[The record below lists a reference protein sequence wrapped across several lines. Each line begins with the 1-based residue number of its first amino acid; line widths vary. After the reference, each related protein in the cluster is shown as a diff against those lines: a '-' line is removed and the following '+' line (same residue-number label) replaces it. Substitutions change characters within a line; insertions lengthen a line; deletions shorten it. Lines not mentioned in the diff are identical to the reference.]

1 MKEQVYVANIIYAI
15 TYKLCYVKEK
25 NKPGVS
31 KMNQFFTLITL
42 SLFLLGCG
50 GGGGG
55 GGGTE
60 PVAANLAPV
69 VTGDEAI
76 EIIEGVQLTSAYS
89 ASDPEDVAVTLSLT
103 GADAS
108 AMALSAEGNLTFV
121 QVPDFE
127 APADTG
133 ADNVYNVAI
142 VASDSIKET
151 SYAVAITIT
160 NATEGRVVDGPVSG
174 ASVHIDLN
182 GDGIQDENERVVLT
196 DATGNY
202 SLPAPTTLPASIVSI
217 GGTDTHTGKLLEN
230 IALVSEIRSASAPV
244 AITPLTTVL
253 VGIESETDRAAFLV
267 SVGLGSS
274 LDEVLATD
282 GWAAAKSGDADA
294 QAAQRFGQQIATVM
308 QAISSVIGTSA
319 DAGISAF
326 DISKIVAAKIVAVS
340 QSAEGIDLVSV
351 ESMQSIIVGSV
362 TEVVTDGSVDADILA
377 AVATSIASVNN
388 VIADVSLDPT
398 SDSAADIVKS
408 VQDDVQS
415 NIVSLATGEIT
426 PAAFTEAVNVV
437 VDAIAI
443 IVSEAPDGDKPN
455 TGGNILSG
463 RVIDG
468 YISGATIYLDT
479 NFNGIQDNNEAKAT
493 SSDLGSFEFSLTD
506 SQTECLAYVPV
517 RVDVPVGA
525 VDADLGVVTSAFT
538 MVLPPTF
545 GFVESPEQLYVTPLT
560 SVLWDEIEKLLE
572 EGVGS
577 DLTCQ
582 TVKENISSL
591 PSFQESLSTSI
602 SNVVRHYNIPADK
615 IFADYIA
622 DDDEDLSTKAE
633 LIVKGLKKSF
643 SETAELR
650 AKYPQ
655 AGYAEVNYFVFSSMD
670 GDELYPNAWYRE
682 TAYQDGD
689 DTFVDLKKIS
699 DDLETDIRLIYQSE
713 RSGSSSRTNSDL
725 TFGLNKEIESRGGD
739 ASDYSCNYQEQINY
753 TEDAKSYELVNL
765 TSYKVSSNSIDD
777 CAFESFA
784 ASSQTRYVFWGESYS
799 EYESQGSQF
808 TFDYTVAKQQLSDWT
823 DYQANIDNLNPK
835 ALVAYVDSLP
845 KLFCQKGL
853 SQANSVYRSKKY
865 LDGDVSVTINRA
877 NDGSYS
883 ETRKLPDGT
892 QKITNY
898 LASENPTINSC
909 TTIDSDN
916 DGLEDYYDAAPLDPR
931 ISFVSAARDLDG
943 DGVPDSNDPDK
954 DNDGFDNDDD
964 AFPRDSSEWL
974 DNDGDNVGN
983 NTDTDDDGDGVVD
996 SSDEYPL
1003 DPRNFTDTD
1012 GDGVYDMYDAAPN
1025 DSTNSS
1031 AAIFDLDTVTDAG
1044 ISESL
1049 RESGLQTIVFNKFSV
1064 QDTSWLARVVSW
1076 FAAPVIAQGEG
1087 TILSNQTNLVNWDAD
1102 GSEVGDAILT
1112 TDTFFAAEAI
1122 LSPSGNELYYL
1133 TSPTMQAALRDK
1145 QGLDDEWCQ
1154 LYRVDLDKERT
1165 FTCLLEVDDAE
1176 VQPVSKSLVWR
1187 DDYQRK
1193 AMSFRADGT
1202 SVVNTSAGPRML
1214 ALDGTLATFDPS
1226 RQPPSGFARQVDN
1239 IVWLDDDHVG
1249 VTFSI
1254 YPEGGGG
1261 TTSYWSAFNVLSG
1274 DEIDEIE
1281 FSDFR
1286 ITKNGDRFIGTDGAL
1301 SWDGSQF
1308 TIAQGVSNAVIDSYG
1323 NLWQKES
1330 VYGLEMTDAVRDL
1343 TVTLGVEN
1351 SSGPNIYS
1359 ESGTGTRIRYR
1370 DLAFSDNWIA
1380 SKYSLLSK
1388 DTVTSVESV
1397 SYSLLS
1403 SMYIDLPGDL
1413 GSFIK
1418 LDDPDLWYYLR
1429 SGDETADVTLNY
1441 EVVTAAGAA
1450 EQRTFVL
1457 PLEVIQNM
1465 ASIDQTI
1472 YDPSQYANGYEILG
1486 QEGRAES
1493 IAIEIPNP
1501 EAERSS
1507 FCVFNTETEA
1517 QRCAELADFS
1527 SIRTDFEN
1535 IRNSPARFPDSYYV
1549 CPDQSCKAPPGVQNV
1564 IIAGDRVIAYFKD
1577 SSDNHY
1583 YKAEGNL
1590 DAFMSDGDSA
1600 LVFEEVLNGAG
1611 ESEIIGSAN
1620 QVRKSTSST
1629 LSGVSS
1635 QYADKRIVVSFA
1647 NRLNLY
1653 ATLPDLYVVNSNN
1666 EKLPLSRDVAWNSLR
1681 NQATLYLAAS
1691 VSNYA
1696 EVTVL
1701 TDDWLFLRDSVER
1714 YALPDTLKVTV
1725 LPSSSFVL
1733 DDGVEA
1739 IVTDFDP
1746 ASGYGELFT
1755 DLSIT
1760 SNTATIDMVSQPLN
1774 GDNIANLL
1782 ANVPSAKLPM
1792 ASIPIRVIP
1801 TGLGSANVTIE
1812 LYAGNDS
1819 VKDTGERY
1827 AELSFTLNWQAD
1839 GRSALVSVP
1848 AQDVEGLFITNS
1860 GLAVEITI
1868 ENFDEDVIGITT
1880 GGVNYP
1886 SSLDIRFMQVLN
1898 KVNSILP
1905 TNILTNGEYTA
1916 VVTTDL
1922 AIVDQ
1927 DGNALDELIVK
1938 FRIGD

>member
-1 MKEQVYVANIIYAI
+1 M
-15 TYKLCYVKEK
+15 TRLL
-25 NKPGVS
+25 
-31 KMNQFFTLITL
+31 F
-42 SLFLLGCG
+42 SLLFSFLLAGCG
-50 GGGGG
+50 NSG
-55 GGGTE
+55 
-60 PVAANLAPV
+60 NS
-69 VTGDEAI
+69 GDLGVKDSSFTSNQGQVESLDLNSNNEA
-76 EIIEGVQLTSAYS
+76 GSGS
-89 ASDPEDVAVTLSLT
+89 VTL
-103 GADAS
+103 AS
-108 AMALSAEGNLTFV
+108 KANNKSVSNLSVSSKAYGNTDSPQLV
-121 QVPDFE
+121 
-127 APADTG
+127 
-133 ADNVYNVAI
+133 VYGRQLNTTV
-142 VASDSIKET
+142 VASQNGQLVNNKVVG
-151 SYAVAITIT
+151 AVS
-160 NATEGRVVDGPVSG
+160 RSG
-174 ASVHIDLN
+174 YSV
-182 GDGIQDENERVVLT
+182 
-196 DATGNY
+196 A
-202 SLPAPTTLPASIVSI
+202 
-217 GGTDTHTGKLLEN
+217 
-230 IALVSEIRSASAPV
+230 
-244 AITPLTTVL
+244 
-253 VGIESETDRAAFLV
+253 
-267 SVGLGSS
+267 
-274 LDEVLATD
+274 
-282 GWAAAKSGDADA
+282 
-294 QAAQRFGQQIATVM
+294 
-308 QAISSVIGTSA
+308 AISSSGRVYHWRSH
-319 DAGISAF
+319 
-326 DISKIVAAKIVAVS
+326 
-340 QSAEGIDLVSV
+340 EL
-351 ESMQSIIVGSV
+351 
-362 TEVVTDGSVDADILA
+362 
-377 AVATSIASVNN
+377 
-388 VIADVSLDPT
+388 IADVSLGLSEKIDGVSSELDSTTTDALGEFTLASNVAGEKMITAAKEITANDQQKVVT
-398 SDSAADIVKS
+398 SADALAALKIAVGLNPNGDDSFPVSPYQMIAADVNKDGRVNSADALQILK
-408 VQDDVQS
+408 
-415 NIVSLATGEIT
+415 I
-426 PAAFTEAVNVV
+426 AVGLS
-437 VDAIAI
+437 DAIPQEWLF
-443 IVSEAPDGDKPN
+443 VSEAEDFWDETASNGEGKFTLTNKDVSWGSESLGLNSNFLGVLLGDVNGSWSAPENAVELTDNYFASLEQAGIGPAYQWFSLGDSGSDPDGPKTSL
-455 TGGNILSG
+455 TGK
-463 RVIDG
+463 VIDG
-468 YISGATIYLDT
+468 YIQGASVYLDI
-479 NFNGIQDNNEAKAT
+479 NYNGAHDNGEPRVI
-493 SSDLGSFEFSLTD
+493 SVDSGSFELMV
-506 SQTECLAYVPV
+506 TEEQRACLAYAPV
-517 RVDVPVGA
+517 RVDVPEGA
-525 VDADLGVVTSAFT
+525 VDATLGVVTSPFS
-538 MVLPPTF
+538 MVLPPTL
-545 GFVESPEQLYVTPLT
+545 GFVESSEQLNITPLT
-560 SVLWDEIEKLLE
+560 SVLWDEIEELLE
-572 EGVGS
+572 EGLGS

-582 TVKENISSL
+582 TVKGNISSL

-622 DDDEDLSTKAE
+622 EGNSELSTKAE

-643 SETAELR
+643 AETAEFR

-655 AGYAEVNYFVFSSMD
+655 ASYAEVNYFVFSSMD
-670 GDELYPNAWYRE
+670 GGELYPNAWYRE
-682 TAYQDGD
+682 TAYQDGG
-689 DTFVDLKKIS
+689 DTFVELNKIS

-713 RSGSSSRTNSDL
+713 RSGGASSAYSNL
-725 TFGLNKEIESRGGD
+725 AFGLNKEIESRGGD
-739 ASDYSCNYQEQINY
+739 TSDYSCNYQENITH
-753 TEDAKSYELVNL
+753 TEGAKSYELVNL
-765 TSYKVSSNSIDD
+765 TSYRVSSNSIDE
-777 CAFESFA
+777 CAFESFS

-808 TFDYTVAKQQLSDWT
+808 TIDYAVAKQQLSGWT
-823 DYQANIDNLNPK
+823 DYQSTINNLNPQ

-853 SQANSVYRSKKY
+853 AEAKSVYRGKSF
-865 LDGDVSVTINRA
+865 LDGDVKVTIDRA

-892 QKITNY
+892 QQITNY

-909 TTIDSDN
+909 TIIDSDN

-931 ISFVSAARDLDG
+931 ISFVSAARDLDS

-964 AFPRDSSEWL
+964 AFPLDASEWL
-974 DNDGDNVGN
+974 DTDGDNIGN
-983 NTDTDDDGDGVVD
+983 NIDTDDDGDGVAD
-996 SSDEYPL
+996 SSDEYPV
-1003 DPRNFTDTD
+1003 DSRNFTDTD

-1049 RESGLQTIVFNKFSV
+1049 RESGQQTIVFNRFSV

-1112 TDTFFAAEAI
+1112 TDTFFAAEAV

-1133 TSPTMQAALRDK
+1133 TSPTMQGALRDK
-1145 QGLDDEWCQ
+1145 QGLDEEWCQ
-1154 LYRVDLDKERT
+1154 LYRVDLAKERT
-1165 FTCLLEVDDAE
+1165 FSCLLEVNDAE
-1176 VQPVSKSLVWR
+1176 VQPVSQSLVWR

-1202 SVVNTSAGPRML
+1202 SVVNTSAGPRL
-1214 ALDGTLATFDPS
+1214 LTLDGGLVSFDPS
-1226 RQPPSGFARQVDN
+1226 RQPPSGFARQVDS
-1239 IVWLDDDHVG
+1239 IVWLDDEHVG

-1254 YPEGGGG
+1254 FPEGGGG
-1261 TTSYWSAFNVLSG
+1261 TTSYWSAFNVLTG

-1308 TIAQGVSNAVIDSYG
+1308 VIVQGVSNAVVDNYG
-1323 NLWQKES
+1323 NLWEKGG
-1330 VYGLEMTDAVRDL
+1330 VYGLEMTDADRDL
-1343 TVTLGVEN
+1343 TVSLGVAN

-1370 DLAFSDNWIA
+1370 DLAFFGNWVA
-1380 SKYSLLSK
+1380 SKYSRLSK
-1388 DTVTSVESV
+1388 DTVASVEGI
-1397 SYSLLS
+1397 SYSLLQP
-1403 SMYIDLPGDL
+1403 MYVDLPGTL

-1418 LDDPDLWYYLR
+1418 LHDPDLWYYVR
-1429 SGDETADVTLNY
+1429 SGDETSDVTLNY
-1441 EVVTAAGAA
+1441 EVVTAAGET

-1457 PLEVIQNM
+1457 PLETIQNM

-1472 YDPSQYANGYEILG
+1472 YDPSQYNNGYELLEENG
-1486 QEGRAES
+1486 EGIS
-1493 IAIEIPNP
+1493 IEIPNP

-1517 QRCAELADFS
+1517 QRCAELVDFA
-1527 SIRTDFEN
+1527 SIRTDYEN

-1549 CPDQSCKAPPGVQNV
+1549 CPDQSCQAPPGVQNV

-1577 SSDNHY
+1577 SSDNRY

-1590 DAFMSDGDSA
+1590 DAFLSDGDSA
-1600 LVFEEVLNGAG
+1600 LAFEEVLNGAG

-1653 ATLPDLYVVNSNN
+1653 ATLPDLYVVDSAN
-1666 EKLPLSRDVAWNSLR
+1666 EKLPLARDVVWNSLR

-1691 VSNYA
+1691 VSTYA
-1696 EVTVL
+1696 EVTVS
-1701 TDDWLFLRDSVER
+1701 TDDWLFLRNSAER

-1760 SNTATIDMVSQPLN
+1760 SNTATIDMVSQSLD

-1782 ANVPSAKLPM
+1782 ANVSSAKLPM

-1801 TGLGSANVTIE
+1801 SGRGSANVTIE
-1812 LYAGNDS
+1812 LYAGNDA
-1819 VKDTGERY
+1819 VNDKGERY
-1827 AELSFTLNWQAD
+1827 AELSFTLNWRAD
-1839 GRSALVSVP
+1839 SVSALFTVP
-1848 AQDVEGLFITNS
+1848 AQDVDGSFVTSS
-1860 GLAVEITI
+1860 GQLVEITI
-1868 ENFDEDVIGITT
+1868 ENFDEDVIGVTS

-1886 SSLDIRFMQVLN
+1886 RSLDIRFMQVLN
-1898 KVNSILP
+1898 KVNGVLP
-1905 TNILTNGEYTA
+1905 TKILTNGEYTA

-1922 AIVDQ
+1922 AVRDQ
-1927 DGNALDELIVK
+1927 DGNALTQIIVK

>member
-1 MKEQVYVANIIYAI
+1 MKNFLAI
-15 TYKLCYVKEK
+15 FSLT
-25 NKPGVS
+25 
-31 KMNQFFTLITL
+31 
-42 SLFLLGCG
+42 LFLAACG

-60 PVAANLAPV
+60 PVATNLAPT
-69 VTGDEAI
+69 VTGDQAVEVL
-76 EIIEGVQLTSAYS
+76 EGVQLTNAYS
-89 ASDPEDVAVTLSLT
+89 ASDPENAAVTLSLEGT
-103 GADAS
+103 DA
-108 AMALSAEGNLTFV
+108 AAFTLSSGGDLRFI

-127 APADTG
+127 APADG
-133 ADNVYNVAI
+133 GGDNVYNLTI
-142 VASDSIKET
+142 VASDSVNEASFT
-151 SYAVAITIT
+151 VAITVT
-160 NATEGRVVDGPVSG
+160 NATEGRVVDGPVAG

-182 GDGIQDENERVVLT
+182 GDGIQDANESVVLT
-196 DATGNY
+196 DAGGNY
-202 SLPAPTTLPASIVSI
+202 SLPVPATFPASIVSI
-217 GGTDTHTGKLLEN
+217 GGTDTHTGKVFEN

-253 VGIESETDRAAFLV
+253 VGIESEADRAAFLI
-267 SVGLGSS
+267 SLGLGSS
-274 LDEVLATD
+274 LDDVLSAD
-282 GWAAAKSGDADA
+282 GWAAAESGDANA
-294 QAAQRFGQQIATVM
+294 QAVQRISQQIATAM
-308 QAISSVIGTSA
+308 QAISNVIEGSA
-319 DAGISAF
+319 DAGTSAF
-326 DISKIVAAKIVAVS
+326 DISKIVAAKIVAVA
-340 QSAEGIDLVSV
+340 QSAEGIDLASA
-351 ESMQSIIVGSV
+351 ESMQSIFVASV
-362 TEVVTDGSVDADILA
+362 NEVITDGSVDADVLSAI
-377 AVATSIASVNN
+377 ATIIARVNN
-388 VIADVSLDPT
+388 VIADVTIDPT
-398 SDSAADIVKS
+398 SASAADIVKA
-408 VQDDVQS
+408 VQEDVQS
-415 NIVSLATGEIT
+415 KIVSLASGEIT
-426 PAAFTEAVNVV
+426 VAAFVELVNIV
-437 VDAIAI
+437 VDAIA
-443 IVSEAPDGDKPN
+443 VN
-455 TGGNILSG
+455 TGKNLLSG
-463 RVIDG
+463 KVIDG

-479 NFNGIQDNNEAKAT
+479 NFNGIQDNNEAKVI

-506 SQTECLAYVPV
+506 SQKECLAYVPV

-525 VDADLGVVTSAFT
+525 VDADLGTVTSAFS

-545 GFVESPEQLYVTPLT
+545 GFVESSEQLNVTPLT
-560 SVLWDEIEKLLE
+560 SVLWDEIEKLLK

-602 SNVVRHYNIPADK
+602 SNVVRHYNIPANK

-622 DDDEDLSTKAE
+622 NDDEDLSTKAE

-643 SETAELR
+643 AETAELR
-650 AKYPQ
+650 AEYPQ
-655 AGYAEVNYFVFSSMD
+655 ADYAEVNYFVFSSMD

-689 DTFVDLKKIS
+689 VTFVDLKKIS

-713 RSGSSSRTNSDL
+713 RSGSSSRTNPDL

-739 ASDYSCNYQEQINY
+739 ASDYSCNYQEQITY

-765 TSYKVSSNSIDD
+765 TSYNVSSNSIDD

-853 SQANSVYRSKKY
+853 AQANSVYRSKKY
-865 LDGDVSVTINRA
+865 LDGDVSVTITRA

-883 ETRKLPDGT
+883 ETRTLPDGT
-892 QKITNY
+892 QEITNY

-916 DGLEDYYDAAPLDPR
+916 DGLEDYYDAAPLDPQV
-931 ISFVSAARDLDG
+931 SFVSASRDIDG
-943 DGVPDSNDPDK
+943 DGVPDANDPDK
-954 DNDGFDNDDD
+954 DNDGFNNDDD
-964 AFPRDSSEWL
+964 AFPLDASEWL
-974 DNDGDNVGN
+974 DTDGDNIGN
-983 NTDTDDDGDGVVD
+983 NIDTDDDGDGVAD
-996 SSDEYPL
+996 SFDEYPV
-1003 DPRNFTDTD
+1003 DSRNFTDTD

-1049 RESGLQTIVFNKFSV
+1049 RESGQQTIVFNRFSV

-1133 TSPTMQAALRDK
+1133 TSPTIQGSLRDK

-1176 VQPVSKSLVWR
+1176 VQPVSQSLVWR

-1202 SVVNTSAGPRML
+1202 SVVNTSAGPRL
-1214 ALDGTLATFDPS
+1214 LTLDGELVSFDPS

-1249 VTFSI
+1249 VTFSV

-1261 TTSYWSAFNVLSG
+1261 TTSYMSAFNVLSG

-1286 ITKNGDRFIGTDGAL
+1286 IIKNGDRFIGTDGAL

-1308 TIAQGVSNAVIDSYG
+1308 TIAQGVSNGVIDTYG

-1343 TVTLGVEN
+1343 TVSLGVED

-1380 SKYSLLSK
+1380 SKYSMLSK
-1388 DTVTSVESV
+1388 DRVASVEGV
-1397 SYSLLS
+1397 SYSLLQQ
-1403 SMYIDLPGDL
+1403 MYIDLPGTL

-1418 LDDPDLWYYLR
+1418 LSDPDLWYYVR

-1441 EVVTAAGAA
+1441 EVVTAAGET

-1457 PLEVIQNM
+1457 PLETIQNM

-1472 YDPSQYANGYEILG
+1472 YDPSQYNNGYELL
-1486 QEGRAES
+1486 QENGEGIS
-1493 IAIEIPNP
+1493 IEIPNP

-1517 QRCAELADFS
+1517 QRCAELVDFA
-1527 SIRTDFEN
+1527 SIRTDYEN

-1549 CPDQSCKAPPGVQNV
+1549 CPDQSCQAPPGVQNV

-1577 SSDNHY
+1577 SSDNRY
-1583 YKAEGNL
+1583 YKAEGKL
-1590 DAFMSDGDSA
+1590 DAFLSDGDSA
-1600 LVFEEVLNGAG
+1600 LAFEEVLNGAG

-1653 ATLPDLYVVNSNN
+1653 ATLPDLYVVDSAN
-1666 EKLPLSRDVAWNSLR
+1666 EKLPLARDVVWNSLR

-1691 VSNYA
+1691 VSTYA
-1696 EVTVL
+1696 EVTVS
-1701 TDDWLFLRDSVER
+1701 TDDWLFLRNSAER

-1755 DLSIT
+1755 ELSIT
-1760 SNTATIDMVSQPLN
+1760 SNTATIDMVSQSLD

-1782 ANVPSAKLPM
+1782 ANVSSAKLPM

-1801 TGLGSANVTIE
+1801 SGRGSANVTIE

-1827 AELSFTLNWQAD
+1827 AELSFTLNWVAD
-1839 GRSALVSVP
+1839 GLSALFTVP
-1848 AQDVEGLFITNS
+1848 AQDVEGSFITSS
-1860 GLAVEITI
+1860 GQVVEITI
-1868 ENFDEDVIGITT
+1868 ENFDEDVIGVTT

-1886 SSLDIRFMQVLN
+1886 RSLDIRFMQVLN

-1922 AIVDQ
+1922 ALVDQ
-1927 DGNALDELIVK
+1927 DGNALTQLIVK
-1938 FRIGD
+1938 FRIGE

>member
-1 MKEQVYVANIIYAI
+1 MKNFLAI
-15 TYKLCYVKEK
+15 FSLT
-25 NKPGVS
+25 
-31 KMNQFFTLITL
+31 
-42 SLFLLGCG
+42 LFLAACG

-60 PVAANLAPV
+60 PVATNLAPT
-69 VTGDEAI
+69 VTGDQAVEVL
-76 EIIEGVQLTSAYS
+76 EGVQLTNAYS
-89 ASDPEDVAVTLSLT
+89 ASDPENAAVTLSLEGT
-103 GADAS
+103 DA
-108 AMALSAEGNLTFV
+108 AAFTLSSGGDLRFI

-127 APADTG
+127 APADG
-133 ADNVYNVAI
+133 GGDNVYNLTI
-142 VASDSIKET
+142 VASDSVNEASFT
-151 SYAVAITIT
+151 VAITVT
-160 NATEGRVVDGPVSG
+160 NATEGRVVDGPVAG

-182 GDGIQDENERVVLT
+182 GDGIQDANESVVLT
-196 DATGNY
+196 DAGGNY
-202 SLPAPTTLPASIVSI
+202 SLPVPATFPASIVSI
-217 GGTDTHTGKLLEN
+217 GGTDTHTGKVFEN

-253 VGIESETDRAAFLV
+253 VGIESEADRAAFLI
-267 SVGLGSS
+267 SLGLGSS
-274 LDEVLATD
+274 LDDVLSAD
-282 GWAAAKSGDADA
+282 GWAAAESGDANA
-294 QAAQRFGQQIATVM
+294 QAVQRISQQIATAM
-308 QAISSVIGTSA
+308 QAISNVIEGSA
-319 DAGISAF
+319 DAGTSAF
-326 DISKIVAAKIVAVS
+326 DISKIVAAKIVAVA
-340 QSAEGIDLVSV
+340 QSAEGIDLASA
-351 ESMQSIIVGSV
+351 ESMQSIFVASV
-362 TEVVTDGSVDADILA
+362 NEVITDGSVDADVLSAI
-377 AVATSIASVNN
+377 ATIIARVNN
-388 VIADVSLDPT
+388 VIADVTIDPT
-398 SDSAADIVKS
+398 SASAADIVKA
-408 VQDDVQS
+408 VQEDVQS
-415 NIVSLATGEIT
+415 KIVSLASGEIT
-426 PAAFTEAVNVV
+426 VAAFVELVNIV
-437 VDAIAI
+437 VDAIA
-443 IVSEAPDGDKPN
+443 VN
-455 TGGNILSG
+455 TGKNLLSG
-463 RVIDG
+463 KVIDG

-479 NFNGIQDNNEAKAT
+479 NFNGIQDNNEAKVI

-506 SQTECLAYVPV
+506 SQKECLAYVPV

-525 VDADLGVVTSAFT
+525 VDADLGTVTSAFS

-545 GFVESPEQLYVTPLT
+545 GFVESSEQLNVTPLT
-560 SVLWDEIEKLLE
+560 SVLWDEIEKLLK

-602 SNVVRHYNIPADK
+602 SNVVRHYNIPANK

-622 DDDEDLSTKAE
+622 NDDEDLSTKAE

-643 SETAELR
+643 AETAELR
-650 AKYPQ
+650 AEYPQ
-655 AGYAEVNYFVFSSMD
+655 ADYAEVNYFVFSSMD

-689 DTFVDLKKIS
+689 VTFVDLKKIS

-713 RSGSSSRTNSDL
+713 RSGSSSRTNPDL

-739 ASDYSCNYQEQINY
+739 ASDYSCNYQEQITY

-765 TSYKVSSNSIDD
+765 TSYNVSSNSIDD

-853 SQANSVYRSKKY
+853 AQANSVYRSKKY
-865 LDGDVSVTINRA
+865 LDGDVSVTITRA

-883 ETRKLPDGT
+883 ETRTLPDGT
-892 QKITNY
+892 QEITNY

-916 DGLEDYYDAAPLDPR
+916 DGLEDYYDAAPLDPQV
-931 ISFVSAARDLDG
+931 SFVSASRDIDG
-943 DGVPDSNDPDK
+943 DGVPDANDPDK
-954 DNDGFDNDDD
+954 DNDGFNNDDD
-964 AFPRDSSEWL
+964 AFPLDASEWL
-974 DNDGDNVGN
+974 DTDGDNIGN
-983 NTDTDDDGDGVVD
+983 NIDTDDDGDGVAD
-996 SSDEYPL
+996 SFDEYPV
-1003 DPRNFTDTD
+1003 DSRNFTDTD

-1049 RESGLQTIVFNKFSV
+1049 RESGQQTIVFNRFSV

-1133 TSPTMQAALRDK
+1133 TSPTIQGSLRDK

-1176 VQPVSKSLVWR
+1176 VQPVSQSLVWR

-1202 SVVNTSAGPRML
+1202 SVVNTSAGPRL
-1214 ALDGTLATFDPS
+1214 LTLDGELVSFDPS

-1249 VTFSI
+1249 VTFSV

-1261 TTSYWSAFNVLSG
+1261 TTSYMSAFNVLSG

-1286 ITKNGDRFIGTDGAL
+1286 IIKNGDRFIGTDGAL

-1308 TIAQGVSNAVIDSYG
+1308 TIAQGVSNGVIDTYG

-1343 TVTLGVEN
+1343 TVSLGVED

-1380 SKYSLLSK
+1380 SKYSMLSK
-1388 DTVTSVESV
+1388 DRVASVEGV
-1397 SYSLLS
+1397 SYSLLQQ
-1403 SMYIDLPGDL
+1403 MYIDLPGTL

-1418 LDDPDLWYYLR
+1418 LSDPDLWYYVR

-1441 EVVTAAGAA
+1441 EVVTAAGET

-1457 PLEVIQNM
+1457 PLETIQNM

-1472 YDPSQYANGYEILG
+1472 YDPSQYNNGYELL
-1486 QEGRAES
+1486 QENGEGIS
-1493 IAIEIPNP
+1493 IEIPNP

-1517 QRCAELADFS
+1517 QRCAELVDFA
-1527 SIRTDFEN
+1527 SIRTDYEN

-1549 CPDQSCKAPPGVQNV
+1549 CPDQSCQAPPGVQNV

-1577 SSDNHY
+1577 SSDNRY
-1583 YKAEGNL
+1583 YKAEGKL
-1590 DAFMSDGDSA
+1590 DAFLSDGDSA
-1600 LVFEEVLNGAG
+1600 LAFEEVLNGAG

-1653 ATLPDLYVVNSNN
+1653 ATLPDLYVVDSAN
-1666 EKLPLSRDVAWNSLR
+1666 EKLPLARDVVWNSLR

-1691 VSNYA
+1691 VSTYA
-1696 EVTVL
+1696 EVTVS
-1701 TDDWLFLRDSVER
+1701 TDDWLFLRNSAER

-1755 DLSIT
+1755 ELSIT
-1760 SNTATIDMVSQPLN
+1760 SNTATIDMVSQSLD

-1782 ANVPSAKLPM
+1782 ANVSSAKLPM

-1801 TGLGSANVTIE
+1801 SGRGSANVTIE

-1827 AELSFTLNWQAD
+1827 AELSFTLNWVAD
-1839 GRSALVSVP
+1839 GLSAL
-1848 AQDVEGLFITNS
+1848 F
-1860 GLAVEITI
+1860 
-1868 ENFDEDVIGITT
+1868 
-1880 GGVNYP
+1880 
-1886 SSLDIRFMQVLN
+1886 
-1898 KVNSILP
+1898 
-1905 TNILTNGEYTA
+1905 
-1916 VVTTDL
+1916 
-1922 AIVDQ
+1922 
-1927 DGNALDELIVK
+1927 
-1938 FRIGD
+1938 

>member
-1 MKEQVYVANIIYAI
+1 MKNFLAI
-15 TYKLCYVKEK
+15 FSLT
-25 NKPGVS
+25 
-31 KMNQFFTLITL
+31 
-42 SLFLLGCG
+42 LFLAACG

-60 PVAANLAPV
+60 PVATNLAPT
-69 VTGDEAI
+69 VTGDQAVEVL
-76 EIIEGVQLTSAYS
+76 EGVQLTNAYS
-89 ASDPEDVAVTLSLT
+89 ASDPENAAVTLSLEGT
-103 GADAS
+103 DA
-108 AMALSAEGNLTFV
+108 AAFTLSSGGDLRFI

-127 APADTG
+127 APADG
-133 ADNVYNVAI
+133 GGDNVYNLTI
-142 VASDSIKET
+142 VASDSVNEASFT
-151 SYAVAITIT
+151 VAITVT
-160 NATEGRVVDGPVSG
+160 NATEGRVVDGPVAG

-182 GDGIQDENERVVLT
+182 GDGIQDANESVVLT
-196 DATGNY
+196 DAGGNY
-202 SLPAPTTLPASIVSI
+202 SLPVPATFPASIVSI
-217 GGTDTHTGKLLEN
+217 GGTDTHTGKVFEN

-253 VGIESETDRAAFLV
+253 VGIESEADRAAFLI
-267 SVGLGSS
+267 SLGLGSS
-274 LDEVLATD
+274 LDDVLSAD
-282 GWAAAKSGDADA
+282 GWAAAESGDANA
-294 QAAQRFGQQIATVM
+294 QAVQRISQQIATAM
-308 QAISSVIGTSA
+308 QAISNVIEGSA
-319 DAGISAF
+319 DAGTSAF
-326 DISKIVAAKIVAVS
+326 DISKIVAAKIVAVA
-340 QSAEGIDLVSV
+340 QSAEGIDLASA
-351 ESMQSIIVGSV
+351 ESMQSIFVASV
-362 TEVVTDGSVDADILA
+362 NEVITDGSVDADVLSAI
-377 AVATSIASVNN
+377 ATIIARVNN
-388 VIADVSLDPT
+388 VIADVTIDPT
-398 SDSAADIVKS
+398 SASAADIVKA
-408 VQDDVQS
+408 VQEDVQS
-415 NIVSLATGEIT
+415 KIVSLASGEIT
-426 PAAFTEAVNVV
+426 VAAFVELVNIV
-437 VDAIAI
+437 VDAIA
-443 IVSEAPDGDKPN
+443 VN
-455 TGGNILSG
+455 TGKNLLSG
-463 RVIDG
+463 KVIDG

-479 NFNGIQDNNEAKAT
+479 NFNGIQDNNEAKVI

-506 SQTECLAYVPV
+506 SQKECLAYVPV

-525 VDADLGVVTSAFT
+525 VDADLGTVTSAFS

-545 GFVESPEQLYVTPLT
+545 GFVESSEQLNVTPLT
-560 SVLWDEIEKLLE
+560 SVLWDEIEKLLK

-602 SNVVRHYNIPADK
+602 SNVVRHYNIPANK

-622 DDDEDLSTKAE
+622 NDDEDLSTKAE

-643 SETAELR
+643 AETAELR
-650 AKYPQ
+650 AEYPQ
-655 AGYAEVNYFVFSSMD
+655 ADYAEVNYFVFSSMD

-689 DTFVDLKKIS
+689 VTFVDLKKIS

-713 RSGSSSRTNSDL
+713 RSGSSSRTNPDL

-739 ASDYSCNYQEQINY
+739 ASDYSCNYQEQITY

-765 TSYKVSSNSIDD
+765 TSYNVSSNSIDD

-853 SQANSVYRSKKY
+853 AQANSVYRSKKY
-865 LDGDVSVTINRA
+865 LDGDVSVTITRA

-883 ETRKLPDGT
+883 ETRTLPDGT
-892 QKITNY
+892 QEITNY

-916 DGLEDYYDAAPLDPR
+916 DGLEDYYDAAPLDPQV
-931 ISFVSAARDLDG
+931 SFVSASRDIDG
-943 DGVPDSNDPDK
+943 DGVPDANDPDK
-954 DNDGFDNDDD
+954 DNDGFNNDDD
-964 AFPRDSSEWL
+964 AFPLDASEWL
-974 DNDGDNVGN
+974 DTDGDNIGN
-983 NTDTDDDGDGVVD
+983 NIDTDDDGDGVAD
-996 SSDEYPL
+996 SFDEYPV
-1003 DPRNFTDTD
+1003 DSRNFTDTD

-1049 RESGLQTIVFNKFSV
+1049 RESGQQTIVFNRFSV

-1133 TSPTMQAALRDK
+1133 TSPTIQGSLRDK

-1176 VQPVSKSLVWR
+1176 VQPVSQSLVWR

-1202 SVVNTSAGPRML
+1202 SVVNTSAGPRL
-1214 ALDGTLATFDPS
+1214 LTLDGDLVSFDPS

-1249 VTFSI
+1249 VTFSV

-1261 TTSYWSAFNVLSG
+1261 TTSYMSAFNVLSG

-1286 ITKNGDRFIGTDGAL
+1286 IIKNGDRFIGTDGAL

-1308 TIAQGVSNAVIDSYG
+1308 TIAQGVSNGVIDTYG

-1343 TVTLGVEN
+1343 TVSLGVED

-1380 SKYSLLSK
+1380 SKYSMLSK
-1388 DTVTSVESV
+1388 DRVASVEGV
-1397 SYSLLS
+1397 SYSLLQQ
-1403 SMYIDLPGDL
+1403 MYIDLPGTL

-1418 LDDPDLWYYLR
+1418 LSDPDLWYYVR

-1441 EVVTAAGAA
+1441 EVVTAAGET

-1457 PLEVIQNM
+1457 PLETIQNM

-1472 YDPSQYANGYEILG
+1472 YDPSQYNNGYELL
-1486 QEGRAES
+1486 QENGEGIS
-1493 IAIEIPNP
+1493 IEIPNP

-1517 QRCAELADFS
+1517 QRCAELVDFA
-1527 SIRTDFEN
+1527 SIRTDYEN

-1549 CPDQSCKAPPGVQNV
+1549 CPDQSCQAPPGVQNV

-1577 SSDNHY
+1577 SSDNRY
-1583 YKAEGNL
+1583 YKAEGKL
-1590 DAFMSDGDSA
+1590 DAFLSDGDSA
-1600 LVFEEVLNGAG
+1600 LAFEEVLNGAG

-1653 ATLPDLYVVNSNN
+1653 ATLPDLYVVDSAN
-1666 EKLPLSRDVAWNSLR
+1666 EKLPLARDVVWNSLR

-1691 VSNYA
+1691 VSTYA
-1696 EVTVL
+1696 EVTVS
-1701 TDDWLFLRDSVER
+1701 TDDWLFLRNSAER

-1755 DLSIT
+1755 ELSIT
-1760 SNTATIDMVSQPLN
+1760 SNTATIDMVSQSLD

-1782 ANVPSAKLPM
+1782 ANVSSAKLPM

-1801 TGLGSANVTIE
+1801 SGRGSANVTIE

-1827 AELSFTLNWQAD
+1827 AELSFTLNWVAD
-1839 GRSALVSVP
+1839 GLSALFTVP
-1848 AQDVEGLFITNS
+1848 AQDVEGSFITSS
-1860 GLAVEITI
+1860 GQVVEITI
-1868 ENFDEDVIGITT
+1868 ENFDEDVIGVTT

-1886 SSLDIRFMQVLN
+1886 RSLDIRFMQVLN

-1922 AIVDQ
+1922 ALVDQ
-1927 DGNALDELIVK
+1927 DGNALTQLIVK
-1938 FRIGD
+1938 FRIGE

>member
-1 MKEQVYVANIIYAI
+1 M
-15 TYKLCYVKEK
+15 
-25 NKPGVS
+25 
-31 KMNQFFTLITL
+31 
-42 SLFLLGCG
+42 
-50 GGGGG
+50 
-55 GGGTE
+55 
-60 PVAANLAPV
+60 APV

-1600 LVFEEVLNGAG
+1600 LVFEQVLNGAG
-1611 ESEIIGSAN
+1611 ESEIIGSSN
-1620 QVRKSTSST
+1620 QVKKSTNST
-1629 LSGVSS
+1629 LSGVTTK
-1635 QYADKRIVVSFA
+1635 YADKRIVVSFA

>member
-1 MKEQVYVANIIYAI
+1 MLIYYHNYKSWIFKMKNFLAI
-15 TYKLCYVKEK
+15 FSLT
-25 NKPGVS
+25 
-31 KMNQFFTLITL
+31 
-42 SLFLLGCG
+42 LFLAACG

-60 PVAANLAPV
+60 PVATNLAPT
-69 VTGDEAI
+69 VTGDQAVEVL
-76 EIIEGVQLTSAYS
+76 EGVQLTNAYS
-89 ASDPEDVAVTLSLT
+89 ASDPENAAVTLSLEGT
-103 GADAS
+103 DA
-108 AMALSAEGNLTFV
+108 AAFTLSSGGDLRFI

-127 APADTG
+127 APADG
-133 ADNVYNVAI
+133 GGDNVYNLTI
-142 VASDSIKET
+142 VASDSVNEASFT
-151 SYAVAITIT
+151 VAITVT
-160 NATEGRVVDGPVSG
+160 NATEGRVVDGPVAG

-182 GDGIQDENERVVLT
+182 GDGIQDANESVVLT
-196 DATGNY
+196 DAGGNY
-202 SLPAPTTLPASIVSI
+202 SLPVPATFPASIVSI
-217 GGTDTHTGKLLEN
+217 GGTDTHTGKVFEN

-253 VGIESETDRAAFLV
+253 VGIESEADRAAFLI
-267 SVGLGSS
+267 SLGLGSS
-274 LDEVLATD
+274 LDDVLSAD
-282 GWAAAKSGDADA
+282 GWAAAESGDANA
-294 QAAQRFGQQIATVM
+294 QAVQRISQQIATAM
-308 QAISSVIGTSA
+308 QAISNVIEGSA
-319 DAGISAF
+319 DAGTSAF
-326 DISKIVAAKIVAVS
+326 DISKIVAAKIVAVA
-340 QSAEGIDLVSV
+340 QSAEGIDLASA
-351 ESMQSIIVGSV
+351 ESMQSIFVASV
-362 TEVVTDGSVDADILA
+362 NEVITDGSVDADVLSAI
-377 AVATSIASVNN
+377 ATIIARVNN
-388 VIADVSLDPT
+388 VIADVTIDPT
-398 SDSAADIVKS
+398 SASAADIVKA
-408 VQDDVQS
+408 VQEDVQS
-415 NIVSLATGEIT
+415 KIVSLASGEIT
-426 PAAFTEAVNVV
+426 VAAFVELVNIV
-437 VDAIAI
+437 VDAIA
-443 IVSEAPDGDKPN
+443 VN
-455 TGGNILSG
+455 TGKNLLSG
-463 RVIDG
+463 KVIDG

-479 NFNGIQDNNEAKAT
+479 NFNGIQDNNEAKVI

-506 SQTECLAYVPV
+506 SQKECLAYVPV

-525 VDADLGVVTSAFT
+525 VDADLGTVTSAFS

-545 GFVESPEQLYVTPLT
+545 GFVESSEQLNVTPLT
-560 SVLWDEIEKLLE
+560 SVLWDEIEKLLK

-602 SNVVRHYNIPADK
+602 SNVVRHYNIPANK

-622 DDDEDLSTKAE
+622 NDDEDLSTKAE

-643 SETAELR
+643 AETAELR
-650 AKYPQ
+650 AEYPQ
-655 AGYAEVNYFVFSSMD
+655 ADYAEVNYFVFSSMD

-689 DTFVDLKKIS
+689 VTFVDLKKIS

-713 RSGSSSRTNSDL
+713 RSGSSSRTNPDL

-739 ASDYSCNYQEQINY
+739 ASDYSCNYQEQITY

-765 TSYKVSSNSIDD
+765 TSYNVSSNSIDD

-853 SQANSVYRSKKY
+853 AQANSVYRSKKY
-865 LDGDVSVTINRA
+865 LDGDVSVTITRA

-883 ETRKLPDGT
+883 ETRTLPDGT
-892 QKITNY
+892 QEITNY

-916 DGLEDYYDAAPLDPR
+916 DGLEDYYDAAPLDPQV
-931 ISFVSAARDLDG
+931 SFVSASRDIDG
-943 DGVPDSNDPDK
+943 DGVPDANDPDK
-954 DNDGFDNDDD
+954 DNDGFNNDDD
-964 AFPRDSSEWL
+964 AFPLDASEWL
-974 DNDGDNVGN
+974 DTDGDNIGN
-983 NTDTDDDGDGVVD
+983 NIDTDDDGDGVAD
-996 SSDEYPL
+996 SFDEYPV
-1003 DPRNFTDTD
+1003 DSRNFTDTD

-1049 RESGLQTIVFNKFSV
+1049 RESGQQTIVFNRFSV

-1133 TSPTMQAALRDK
+1133 TSPTIQGSLRDK

-1176 VQPVSKSLVWR
+1176 VQPVSQSLVWR

-1202 SVVNTSAGPRML
+1202 SVVNTSAGPRL
-1214 ALDGTLATFDPS
+1214 LTLDGDLVSFDPS

-1249 VTFSI
+1249 VTFSV

-1261 TTSYWSAFNVLSG
+1261 TTSYMSAFNVLSG

-1286 ITKNGDRFIGTDGAL
+1286 IIKNGDRFIGTDGAL

-1308 TIAQGVSNAVIDSYG
+1308 TIAQGVSNGVIDTYG

-1343 TVTLGVEN
+1343 TVSLGVED

-1380 SKYSLLSK
+1380 SKYSMLSK
-1388 DTVTSVESV
+1388 DRVASVEGV
-1397 SYSLLS
+1397 SYSLLQQ
-1403 SMYIDLPGDL
+1403 MYIDLPGTL

-1418 LDDPDLWYYLR
+1418 LSDPDLWYYVR

-1441 EVVTAAGAA
+1441 EVVTAAGET

-1457 PLEVIQNM
+1457 PLETIQNM

-1472 YDPSQYANGYEILG
+1472 YDPSQYNNGYELL
-1486 QEGRAES
+1486 QENGEGIS
-1493 IAIEIPNP
+1493 IEIPNP

-1517 QRCAELADFS
+1517 QRCAELVDFA
-1527 SIRTDFEN
+1527 SIRTDYEN

-1549 CPDQSCKAPPGVQNV
+1549 CPDQSCQAPPGVQNV

-1577 SSDNHY
+1577 SSDNRY
-1583 YKAEGNL
+1583 YKAEGKL
-1590 DAFMSDGDSA
+1590 DAFLSDGDSA
-1600 LVFEEVLNGAG
+1600 LAFEEVLNGAG

-1653 ATLPDLYVVNSNN
+1653 ATLPDLYVVDSAN
-1666 EKLPLSRDVAWNSLR
+1666 EKLPLARDVVWNSLR

-1691 VSNYA
+1691 VSTYA
-1696 EVTVL
+1696 EVTVS
-1701 TDDWLFLRDSVER
+1701 TDDWLFLRNSAER

-1755 DLSIT
+1755 ELSIT
-1760 SNTATIDMVSQPLN
+1760 SNTATIDMVSQSLD

-1782 ANVPSAKLPM
+1782 ANVSSAKLPM

-1801 TGLGSANVTIE
+1801 SGRGSANVTIE

-1827 AELSFTLNWQAD
+1827 AELSFTLNWVAD
-1839 GRSALVSVP
+1839 GLSALFTVP
-1848 AQDVEGLFITNS
+1848 AQDVEGSFITSS
-1860 GLAVEITI
+1860 GQVVEITI
-1868 ENFDEDVIGITT
+1868 ENFDEDVIGVTT

-1886 SSLDIRFMQVLN
+1886 RSLDIRFMQVLN

-1922 AIVDQ
+1922 ALVDQ
-1927 DGNALDELIVK
+1927 DGNALTQLIVK
-1938 FRIGD
+1938 FRIGE

>member
-1 MKEQVYVANIIYAI
+1 MKNFLAI
-15 TYKLCYVKEK
+15 FSLT
-25 NKPGVS
+25 
-31 KMNQFFTLITL
+31 
-42 SLFLLGCG
+42 LFLTAC
-50 GGGGG
+50 GGGG

-60 PVAANLAPV
+60 PVATNLAPT
-69 VTGDEAI
+69 VTGDQAVEVL
-76 EIIEGVQLTSAYS
+76 EGVQLTNAYS
-89 ASDPEDVAVTLSLT
+89 ASDPENAAVTLSLEGT
-103 GADAS
+103 DA
-108 AMALSAEGNLTFV
+108 AAFTLSSEGDLRFI

-127 APADTG
+127 APADG
-133 ADNVYNVAI
+133 GGDNVYNLTV
-142 VASDSIKET
+142 VASDSVNEA
-151 SYAVAITIT
+151 SYTVAITVT
-160 NATEGRVVDGPVSG
+160 NATEGRVVDGPVAG

-182 GDGIQDENERVVLT
+182 GDGIQDANESVVLT
-196 DATGNY
+196 DAGGNY
-202 SLPAPTTLPASIVSI
+202 SLPVPATFPASIVSI
-217 GGTDTHTGKLLEN
+217 GGTDTHTGKVFEN
-230 IALVSEIRSASAPV
+230 IALMSEIRSASAPV

-253 VGIESETDRAAFLV
+253 VGIESEADQAAFLI
-267 SVGLGSS
+267 SLGLGSS
-274 LDEVLATD
+274 LDDVLSAD
-282 GWAAAKSGDADA
+282 GWAAAESGDANA
-294 QAAQRFGQQIATVM
+294 QAVQRISQQIATVM
-308 QAISSVIGTSA
+308 QAISNVIEGSA
-319 DAGISAF
+319 DAGTSAF
-326 DISKIVAAKIVAVS
+326 DISKIVAAKIVAVA
-340 QSAEGIDLVSV
+340 QSAEGIDLASA
-351 ESMQSIIVGSV
+351 ESLQSIFVASV
-362 TEVVTDGSVDADILA
+362 NEVITDGSVDADVLSAI
-377 AVATSIASVNN
+377 ATIIARVNN
-388 VIADVSLDPT
+388 VIADVTIDPT
-398 SDSAADIVKS
+398 SASAADIVKA
-408 VQDDVQS
+408 VQEDVQS
-415 NIVSLATGEIT
+415 KIVSLASGEIT
-426 PAAFTEAVNVV
+426 VAAFVELVNIV
-437 VDAIAI
+437 VDAIAV
-443 IVSEAPDGDKPN
+443 IVAEAPDEDETN
-455 TGGNILSG
+455 TGKNLLSG
-463 RVIDG
+463 KVIDG
-468 YISGATIYLDT
+468 YISGATVYLDT
-479 NFNGIQDNNEAKAT
+479 NFNGIQDNNEAKVI

-506 SQTECLAYVPV
+506 SQKECLAYVPV

-525 VDADLGVVTSAFT
+525 VDADLGTVTSAFS

-545 GFVESPEQLYVTPLT
+545 GFVESSEQLNVTPLT
-560 SVLWDEIEKLLE
+560 SVLWDEIEKLLK

-602 SNVVRHYNIPADK
+602 SNVVRHYNIPAKK

-622 DDDEDLSTKAE
+622 NDDEDLSTKAE

-643 SETAELR
+643 AETAELR
-650 AKYPQ
+650 AEYPQ
-655 AGYAEVNYFVFSSMD
+655 ADYAEVNYFVFSSMD

-689 DTFVDLKKIS
+689 VTFVDLKKIS

-713 RSGSSSRTNSDL
+713 RSGSSSRTNPDL

-739 ASDYSCNYQEQINY
+739 ASDYSCNYQEQITY

-765 TSYKVSSNSIDD
+765 TSYNVSSNSIDD

-853 SQANSVYRSKKY
+853 AQANSVYRSKKY
-865 LDGDVSVTINRA
+865 LDGDVSVTITRA

-883 ETRKLPDGT
+883 ETRKLSDGT
-892 QKITNY
+892 QEITNY

-916 DGLEDYYDAAPLDPR
+916 DGLEDYYDAAPLDPQV
-931 ISFVSAARDLDG
+931 SFVSAGRDIDG
-943 DGVPDSNDPDK
+943 DGVPDANDPDK
-954 DNDGFDNDDD
+954 DNDGFNNDDD
-964 AFPRDSSEWL
+964 AFPLDASEWL
-974 DNDGDNVGN
+974 DTDGDNIGN
-983 NTDTDDDGDGVVD
+983 NIDTDDDGDGVAD
-996 SSDEYPL
+996 SFDEYPV
-1003 DPRNFTDTD
+1003 DSRNFTDTD

-1049 RESGLQTIVFNKFSV
+1049 RESGQQTIVFNRFSV

-1133 TSPTMQAALRDK
+1133 TSPTIQGSLRDK

-1176 VQPVSKSLVWR
+1176 VQPVSQSLVWR

-1202 SVVNTSAGPRML
+1202 SVVNTSAGPRL
-1214 ALDGTLATFDPS
+1214 LTLDGELVSFDPS

-1249 VTFSI
+1249 VTFSV

-1261 TTSYWSAFNVLSG
+1261 TTSYMSAFNVLSG

-1308 TIAQGVSNAVIDSYG
+1308 TIAQGVSNGVIDTYG

-1343 TVTLGVEN
+1343 TVSLGVED

-1359 ESGTGTRIRYR
+1359 ESGTGTGIRYR

-1380 SKYSLLSK
+1380 SKYSMLSK
-1388 DTVTSVESV
+1388 DRVASVEGV
-1397 SYSLLS
+1397 SYSLLQQ
-1403 SMYIDLPGDL
+1403 MYIDLPGTL

-1418 LDDPDLWYYLR
+1418 LADPDLWYYVR

-1441 EVVTAAGAA
+1441 EVVTAAGET

-1457 PLEVIQNM
+1457 PLETIQNM

-1472 YDPSQYANGYEILG
+1472 YDPSQYNNGYELL
-1486 QEGRAES
+1486 QENGEGIS
-1493 IAIEIPNP
+1493 IEIPNP

-1517 QRCAELADFS
+1517 QRCAELVDFA
-1527 SIRTDFEN
+1527 SIRTDYEN

-1549 CPDQSCKAPPGVQNV
+1549 CPDQSCQAPPGVQNV

-1577 SSDNHY
+1577 SSDNRY
-1583 YKAEGNL
+1583 YKAEGKL
-1590 DAFMSDGDSA
+1590 DAFLSDGDSA
-1600 LVFEEVLNGAG
+1600 LAFEEVLNGAG

-1620 QVRKSTSST
+1620 QVRKSPSST

-1653 ATLPDLYVVNSNN
+1653 ATLPDLYVVDSAN
-1666 EKLPLSRDVAWNSLR
+1666 EKLPLARDVVWNSLR

-1691 VSNYA
+1691 VSTYA
-1696 EVTVL
+1696 EVTVS
-1701 TDDWLFLRDSVER
+1701 TDDWLFLRNSAER

-1760 SNTATIDMVSQPLN
+1760 SNTATIDMVSQSLD

-1782 ANVPSAKLPM
+1782 ANVSSAKLPM

-1801 TGLGSANVTIE
+1801 SGRGSANVTIE

-1827 AELSFTLNWQAD
+1827 AELSFTLNWRAD
-1839 GRSALVSVP
+1839 GLSALFTVP
-1848 AQDVEGLFITNS
+1848 AQDVEGSFITSS
-1860 GLAVEITI
+1860 GQVVEITI
-1868 ENFDEDVIGITT
+1868 ENFDEDVIGVTT

-1886 SSLDIRFMQVLN
+1886 RSLDIRFMQVLN

-1922 AIVDQ
+1922 ALVDQ
-1927 DGNALDELIVK
+1927 DGNALTQLIVK
-1938 FRIGD
+1938 FRIGE

>member
-1 MKEQVYVANIIYAI
+1 MLIYYHNYKSWIFKMKNFLAI
-15 TYKLCYVKEK
+15 FSLT
-25 NKPGVS
+25 
-31 KMNQFFTLITL
+31 
-42 SLFLLGCG
+42 LFLAACG

-60 PVAANLAPV
+60 PVATNLAPT
-69 VTGDEAI
+69 VTGDQAVEVL
-76 EIIEGVQLTSAYS
+76 EGVQLTNAYS
-89 ASDPEDVAVTLSLT
+89 ASDPENAAVTLSLEGT
-103 GADAS
+103 DA
-108 AMALSAEGNLTFV
+108 AAFTLSSGGDLRFI

-127 APADTG
+127 APADG
-133 ADNVYNVAI
+133 GGDNVYNLTI
-142 VASDSIKET
+142 VASDSVNEASFT
-151 SYAVAITIT
+151 VAITVT
-160 NATEGRVVDGPVSG
+160 NATEGRVVDGPVAG

-182 GDGIQDENERVVLT
+182 GDGIQDANESVVLT
-196 DATGNY
+196 DAGGNY
-202 SLPAPTTLPASIVSI
+202 SLPVPATFPASIVSI
-217 GGTDTHTGKLLEN
+217 GGTDTHTGKVFEN

-253 VGIESETDRAAFLV
+253 VGIESEADRAAFLI
-267 SVGLGSS
+267 SLGLGSS
-274 LDEVLATD
+274 LDDVLSAD
-282 GWAAAKSGDADA
+282 GWAAAESGDANA
-294 QAAQRFGQQIATVM
+294 QAVQRISQQIATAM
-308 QAISSVIGTSA
+308 QAISNVIEGSA
-319 DAGISAF
+319 DAGTSAF
-326 DISKIVAAKIVAVS
+326 DISKIVAAKIVAVA
-340 QSAEGIDLVSV
+340 QSAEGIDLASA
-351 ESMQSIIVGSV
+351 ESMQSIFVASV
-362 TEVVTDGSVDADILA
+362 NEVITDGSVDADVLSAI
-377 AVATSIASVNN
+377 ATIIARVNN
-388 VIADVSLDPT
+388 VIADVTIDPT
-398 SDSAADIVKS
+398 SASAADIVKA
-408 VQDDVQS
+408 VQEDVQS
-415 NIVSLATGEIT
+415 KIVSLASGEIT
-426 PAAFTEAVNVV
+426 VAAFVELVNIV
-437 VDAIAI
+437 VDAIA
-443 IVSEAPDGDKPN
+443 VN
-455 TGGNILSG
+455 TGKNLLSG
-463 RVIDG
+463 KVIDG

-479 NFNGIQDNNEAKAT
+479 NFNGIQDNNEAKVI

-506 SQTECLAYVPV
+506 SQKECLAYVPV

-525 VDADLGVVTSAFT
+525 VDADLGTVTSAFS

-545 GFVESPEQLYVTPLT
+545 GFVESSEQLNVTPLT
-560 SVLWDEIEKLLE
+560 SVLWDEIEKLLK

-602 SNVVRHYNIPADK
+602 SNVVRHYNIPANK

-622 DDDEDLSTKAE
+622 NDDEDLSTKAE

-643 SETAELR
+643 AETAELR
-650 AKYPQ
+650 AEYPQ
-655 AGYAEVNYFVFSSMD
+655 ADYAEVNYFVFSSMD

-689 DTFVDLKKIS
+689 VTFVDLKKIS

-713 RSGSSSRTNSDL
+713 RSGSSSRTNPDL

-739 ASDYSCNYQEQINY
+739 ASDYSCNYQEQITY

-765 TSYKVSSNSIDD
+765 TSYNVSSNSIDD

-853 SQANSVYRSKKY
+853 AQANSVYRSKKY
-865 LDGDVSVTINRA
+865 LDGDVSVTITRA

-883 ETRKLPDGT
+883 ETRTLPDGT
-892 QKITNY
+892 QEITNY

-916 DGLEDYYDAAPLDPR
+916 DGLEDYYDAAPLDPQV
-931 ISFVSAARDLDG
+931 SFVSASRDIDG
-943 DGVPDSNDPDK
+943 DGVPDANDPDK
-954 DNDGFDNDDD
+954 DNDGFNNDDD
-964 AFPRDSSEWL
+964 AFPLDASEWL
-974 DNDGDNVGN
+974 DTDGDNIGN
-983 NTDTDDDGDGVVD
+983 NIDTDDDGDGVAD
-996 SSDEYPL
+996 SFDEYPV
-1003 DPRNFTDTD
+1003 DSRNFTDTD

-1049 RESGLQTIVFNKFSV
+1049 RESGQQTIVFNRFSV

-1133 TSPTMQAALRDK
+1133 TSPTIQGSLRDK

-1176 VQPVSKSLVWR
+1176 VQPVSQSLVWR

-1202 SVVNTSAGPRML
+1202 SVVNTSAGPRL
-1214 ALDGTLATFDPS
+1214 LTLDGELVSFDPS

-1249 VTFSI
+1249 VTFSV

-1261 TTSYWSAFNVLSG
+1261 TTSYMSAFNVLSG

-1286 ITKNGDRFIGTDGAL
+1286 IIKNGDRFIGTDGAL

-1308 TIAQGVSNAVIDSYG
+1308 TIAQGVSNGVIDTYG

-1343 TVTLGVEN
+1343 TVSLGVED

-1380 SKYSLLSK
+1380 SKYSMLSK
-1388 DTVTSVESV
+1388 DRVASVEGV
-1397 SYSLLS
+1397 SYSLLQQ
-1403 SMYIDLPGDL
+1403 MYIDLPGTL

-1418 LDDPDLWYYLR
+1418 LSDPDLWYYVR

-1441 EVVTAAGAA
+1441 EVVTAAGET

-1457 PLEVIQNM
+1457 PLETIQNM

-1472 YDPSQYANGYEILG
+1472 YDPSQYNNGYELL
-1486 QEGRAES
+1486 QENGEGIS
-1493 IAIEIPNP
+1493 IEIPNP

-1517 QRCAELADFS
+1517 QRCAELVDFA
-1527 SIRTDFEN
+1527 SIRTDYEN

-1549 CPDQSCKAPPGVQNV
+1549 CPDQSCQAPPGVQNV

-1577 SSDNHY
+1577 SSDNRY
-1583 YKAEGNL
+1583 YKAEGKL
-1590 DAFMSDGDSA
+1590 DAFLSDGDSA
-1600 LVFEEVLNGAG
+1600 LAFEEVLNGAG

-1653 ATLPDLYVVNSNN
+1653 ATLPDLYVVDSAN
-1666 EKLPLSRDVAWNSLR
+1666 EKLPLARDVVWNSLR

-1691 VSNYA
+1691 VSTYA
-1696 EVTVL
+1696 EVTVS
-1701 TDDWLFLRDSVER
+1701 TDDWLFLRNSAER

-1755 DLSIT
+1755 ELSIT
-1760 SNTATIDMVSQPLN
+1760 SNTATIDMVSQSLD

-1782 ANVPSAKLPM
+1782 ANVSSAKLPM

-1801 TGLGSANVTIE
+1801 SGRGSANVTIE

-1827 AELSFTLNWQAD
+1827 AELSFTLNWVAD
-1839 GRSALVSVP
+1839 GLSALFTVP
-1848 AQDVEGLFITNS
+1848 AQDVEGSFITSS
-1860 GLAVEITI
+1860 GQVVEITI
-1868 ENFDEDVIGITT
+1868 ENFDEDVIGVTT

-1886 SSLDIRFMQVLN
+1886 RSLDIRFMQVLN

-1922 AIVDQ
+1922 ALVDQ
-1927 DGNALDELIVK
+1927 DGNALTQLIVK
-1938 FRIGD
+1938 FRIGE

>member
-1 MKEQVYVANIIYAI
+1 MLICDHNYKSWIFKMKNFLAI
-15 TYKLCYVKEK
+15 FSLT
-25 NKPGVS
+25 
-31 KMNQFFTLITL
+31 
-42 SLFLLGCG
+42 LFLAACG

-60 PVAANLAPV
+60 PVATNLAPT
-69 VTGDEAI
+69 VTGDQAVEVL
-76 EIIEGVQLTSAYS
+76 EGVQLTNAYS
-89 ASDPEDVAVTLSLT
+89 ASDPENAAVTLSLEGT
-103 GADAS
+103 DA
-108 AMALSAEGNLTFV
+108 AAFTLSSGGDLRFI

-127 APADTG
+127 APADG
-133 ADNVYNVAI
+133 GGDNVYNLTI
-142 VASDSIKET
+142 VASDSVNEASFT
-151 SYAVAITIT
+151 VAITVT
-160 NATEGRVVDGPVSG
+160 NATEGRVVDGPVAG

-182 GDGIQDENERVVLT
+182 GDGIQDANESVVLT
-196 DATGNY
+196 DAGGNY
-202 SLPAPTTLPASIVSI
+202 SLPVPATFPASIVSI
-217 GGTDTHTGKLLEN
+217 GGTDTHTGKVFEN

-253 VGIESETDRAAFLV
+253 VGIESEADRAAFLI
-267 SVGLGSS
+267 SLGLGSS
-274 LDEVLATD
+274 LDDVLSAD
-282 GWAAAKSGDADA
+282 GWAAAESGDANA
-294 QAAQRFGQQIATVM
+294 QAVQRISQQIATAM
-308 QAISSVIGTSA
+308 QAISNVIEGSA
-319 DAGISAF
+319 DAGTSAF
-326 DISKIVAAKIVAVS
+326 DISKIVAAKIVAVA
-340 QSAEGIDLVSV
+340 QSAEGIDLASA
-351 ESMQSIIVGSV
+351 ESMQSIFVASV
-362 TEVVTDGSVDADILA
+362 NEVITDGSVDADVLSAI
-377 AVATSIASVNN
+377 ATIIARVNN
-388 VIADVSLDPT
+388 VIADVTIDPT
-398 SDSAADIVKS
+398 SASAADIVKA
-408 VQDDVQS
+408 VQEDVQS
-415 NIVSLATGEIT
+415 KIVSLASGEIT
-426 PAAFTEAVNVV
+426 VAAFVELVNIV
-437 VDAIAI
+437 VDAIA
-443 IVSEAPDGDKPN
+443 VN
-455 TGGNILSG
+455 TGKNLLSG
-463 RVIDG
+463 KVIDG

-479 NFNGIQDNNEAKAT
+479 NFNGIQDNNEAKVI

-506 SQTECLAYVPV
+506 SQKECLAYVPV

-525 VDADLGVVTSAFT
+525 VDADLGTVTSAFS

-545 GFVESPEQLYVTPLT
+545 GFVESSEQLNVTPLT
-560 SVLWDEIEKLLE
+560 SVLWDEIEKLLK

-602 SNVVRHYNIPADK
+602 SNVVRHYNIPANK

-622 DDDEDLSTKAE
+622 NDDEDLSTKAE

-643 SETAELR
+643 AETAELR
-650 AKYPQ
+650 AEYPQ
-655 AGYAEVNYFVFSSMD
+655 ADYAEVNYFVFSSMD

-689 DTFVDLKKIS
+689 VTFVDLKKIS

-713 RSGSSSRTNSDL
+713 RSGSSSRTNPDL

-739 ASDYSCNYQEQINY
+739 ASDYSCNYQEQITY

-765 TSYKVSSNSIDD
+765 TSYNVSSNSIDD

-853 SQANSVYRSKKY
+853 AQANSVYRSKKY
-865 LDGDVSVTINRA
+865 LDGDVSVTITRA

-883 ETRKLPDGT
+883 ETRTLPDGT
-892 QKITNY
+892 QEITNY

-916 DGLEDYYDAAPLDPR
+916 DGLEDYYDAAPLDPQV
-931 ISFVSAARDLDG
+931 SFVSASRDIDG
-943 DGVPDSNDPDK
+943 DGVPDANDPDK
-954 DNDGFDNDDD
+954 DNDGFNNDDD
-964 AFPRDSSEWL
+964 AFPLDASEWL
-974 DNDGDNVGN
+974 DTDGDNIGN
-983 NTDTDDDGDGVVD
+983 NIDTDDDGDGVAD
-996 SSDEYPL
+996 SFDEYPV
-1003 DPRNFTDTD
+1003 DSRNFTDTD

-1049 RESGLQTIVFNKFSV
+1049 RESGQQTIVFNRFSV

-1133 TSPTMQAALRDK
+1133 TSPTIQGSLRDK

-1176 VQPVSKSLVWR
+1176 VQPVSQSLVWR

-1202 SVVNTSAGPRML
+1202 SVVNTSAGPRL
-1214 ALDGTLATFDPS
+1214 LTLDGELVSFDPS

-1249 VTFSI
+1249 VTFSV

-1261 TTSYWSAFNVLSG
+1261 TTSYMSAFNVLSG

-1286 ITKNGDRFIGTDGAL
+1286 IIKNGDRFIGTDGAL

-1308 TIAQGVSNAVIDSYG
+1308 TIAQGVSNGVIDTYG

-1343 TVTLGVEN
+1343 TVSLGVED

-1380 SKYSLLSK
+1380 SKYSMLSK
-1388 DTVTSVESV
+1388 DRVASVEGV
-1397 SYSLLS
+1397 SYSLLQQ
-1403 SMYIDLPGDL
+1403 MYIDLPGTL

-1418 LDDPDLWYYLR
+1418 LSDPDLWYYVR

-1441 EVVTAAGAA
+1441 EVVTAAGET

-1457 PLEVIQNM
+1457 PLETIQNM

-1472 YDPSQYANGYEILG
+1472 YDPSQYNNGYELL
-1486 QEGRAES
+1486 QENGEGIS
-1493 IAIEIPNP
+1493 IEIPNP

-1517 QRCAELADFS
+1517 QRCAELVDFA
-1527 SIRTDFEN
+1527 SIRTDYEN

-1549 CPDQSCKAPPGVQNV
+1549 CPDQSCQAPPGVQNV

-1577 SSDNHY
+1577 SSDNRY
-1583 YKAEGNL
+1583 YKAEGKL
-1590 DAFMSDGDSA
+1590 DAFLSDGDSA
-1600 LVFEEVLNGAG
+1600 LAFEEVLNGAG

-1653 ATLPDLYVVNSNN
+1653 ATLPDLYVVDSAN
-1666 EKLPLSRDVAWNSLR
+1666 EKLPLARDVVWNSLR

-1691 VSNYA
+1691 VSTYA
-1696 EVTVL
+1696 EVTVS
-1701 TDDWLFLRDSVER
+1701 TDDWLFLRNSAER

-1760 SNTATIDMVSQPLN
+1760 SNTATIDMVSQSLD

-1782 ANVPSAKLPM
+1782 ANVSSAKLPM

-1801 TGLGSANVTIE
+1801 SGRGSANVTIE

-1827 AELSFTLNWQAD
+1827 AELSFTLNWVAD
-1839 GRSALVSVP
+1839 GLSALFTVP
-1848 AQDVEGLFITNS
+1848 AQDVEGSFITSS
-1860 GLAVEITI
+1860 GQVVEITI
-1868 ENFDEDVIGITT
+1868 ENFDEDVIGVTT

-1886 SSLDIRFMQVLN
+1886 RSLDIRFMQVLN

-1922 AIVDQ
+1922 ALVDQ
-1927 DGNALDELIVK
+1927 DGNALTQLIVK
-1938 FRIGD
+1938 FRIGE

>member
-1 MKEQVYVANIIYAI
+1 MKNFLAI
-15 TYKLCYVKEK
+15 L
-25 NKPGVS
+25 S
-31 KMNQFFTLITL
+31 LTLIL
-42 SLFLLGCG
+42 AACGGG

-60 PVAANLAPV
+60 PVATNLAPT
-69 VTGDEAI
+69 VTGDQAVEVL
-76 EIIEGVQLTSAYS
+76 EGVQLTNAYS
-89 ASDPEDVAVTLSLT
+89 ASDPENAAVTLSLEGT
-103 GADAS
+103 DA
-108 AMALSAEGNLTFV
+108 AAFTLSSEGDLRFI

-127 APADTG
+127 APADGG
-133 ADNVYNVAI
+133 ADNVYNLTI
-142 VASDSIKET
+142 VASDSVKET
-151 SYAVAITIT
+151 SYTVAITVT
-160 NATEGRVVDGPVSG
+160 NATEGRVVDGPVAG

-182 GDGIQDENERVVLT
+182 GDGIQDANESVVLT
-196 DATGNY
+196 DAEGNY
-202 SLPAPTTLPASIVSI
+202 SLPVPETFPASIVSI
-217 GGTDTHTGKLLEN
+217 GGTDTQTGKVLEN
-230 IALVSEIRSASAPV
+230 TALVSEIRSASAPV

-253 VGIESETDRAAFLV
+253 VGIESEADQAAFLI
-267 SVGLGSS
+267 SLGLGSS
-274 LDEVLATD
+274 LDDVLSAD
-282 GWAAAKSGDADA
+282 GWAAAESGDANA
-294 QAAQRFGQQIATVM
+294 QAAQRISQQIATAM
-308 QAISSVIGTSA
+308 QAISNVIKGSA
-319 DAGISAF
+319 DAGTSAF
-326 DISKIVAAKIVAVS
+326 DISKIVAAKIVAVA
-340 QSAEGIDLVSV
+340 QSAEGIDLASA
-351 ESMQSIIVGSV
+351 ESMQSIIVASV
-362 TEVVTDGSVDADILA
+362 NEVITDGSVDADVLSAI
-377 AVATSIASVNN
+377 ATSIARVNN
-388 VIADVSLDPT
+388 VIADVTIDPT
-398 SDSAADIVKS
+398 SASAADIIKF

-415 NIVSLATGEIT
+415 NIVSLVTGEIT
-426 PAAFTEAVNVV
+426 AAAFTDALNAVA
-437 VDAIAI
+437 DALAV
-443 IVSEAPDGDKPN
+443 IVAEAPDEDKPN
-455 TGGNILSG
+455 TGENLLSG
-463 RVIDG
+463 KVIDG

-479 NFNGIQDNNEAKAT
+479 NFNGIQDNNEAKVI

-506 SQTECLAYVPV
+506 SQKECLAYVPV

-525 VDADLGVVTSAFT
+525 VDADLGAVTSAFS

-545 GFVESPEQLYVTPLT
+545 GFVESSEQLNVTPLT
-560 SVLWDEIEKLLE
+560 SVLWDEIEKILE

-582 TVKENISSL
+582 IVKKNISSL
-591 PSFQESLSTSI
+591 ASFQESLTTSI

-622 DDDEDLSTKAE
+622 ESNEELSTKAE

-643 SETAELR
+643 AETAELR
-650 AKYPQ
+650 DKYPQ

-682 TAYQDGD
+682 TAYQDGE
-689 DTFVDLKKIS
+689 DTFVELKKIS

-713 RSGSSSRTNSDL
+713 RSGSFSRTNSDL
-725 TFGLNKEIESRGGD
+725 TFALNKEIESRGGD
-739 ASDYSCNYQEQINY
+739 SSDYSCNYQEQITY
-753 TEDAKSYELVNL
+753 SEDEKSYELVNL

-777 CAFESFA
+777 CAFENFA
-784 ASSQTRYVFWGESYS
+784 ESSQTRYVFWGENYS
-799 EYESQGSQF
+799 DFDSQGSQF
-808 TFDYTVAKQQLSDWT
+808 TFDYSVAKQQLPNWT
-823 DYQANIDNLNPK
+823 DYQANIDDLNPK

-853 SQANSVYRSKKY
+853 AGANSVYRSKKF
-865 LDGDVSVTINRA
+865 LDGDVTVTINRA

-883 ETRKLPDGT
+883 ETRNLSDGT
-892 QKITNY
+892 QEITNY
-898 LASENPTINSC
+898 PVSENPTINSC

-916 DGLEDYYDAAPLDPR
+916 DGVADYYDAAPLDPQ
-931 ISFVSAARDLDG
+931 ISYVSAARDLDG
-943 DGVPDSNDPDK
+943 DGVPDANDPDK
-954 DNDGFDNDDD
+954 DNDGFDNDED
-964 AFPRDSSEWL
+964 AFPTDASERL
-974 DNDGDNVGN
+974 DTDGDGIGN
-983 NTDTDDDGDGVVD
+983 NSDTDDDGDGVAD

-1003 DPRNFTDTD
+1003 DFRNFTDTD

-1031 AAIFDLDTVTDAG
+1031 AAIFDLDIVTDAG

-1049 RESGLQTIVFNKFSV
+1049 RESGQQTIVFNKFSV
-1064 QDTSWLARVVSW
+1064 QDTSWLARAVSW

-1087 TILSNQTNLVNWDAD
+1087 SVLSNQTNLVNWDAD

-1112 TDTFFAAEAI
+1112 TDTFFAAEAV

-1133 TSPTMQAALRDK
+1133 TSPTMQGALRDK
-1145 QGLDDEWCQ
+1145 QGLDGEWCQ

-1176 VQPVSKSLVWR
+1176 VQPVSQSLVWR

-1202 SVVNTSAGPRML
+1202 SVVLTSAGPRLLML
-1214 ALDGTLATFDPS
+1214 NGQLVSFDPS
-1226 RQPPSGFARQVDN
+1226 RLPPSGFARVVDN
-1239 IVWLDDDHVG
+1239 IVWLDDEHVA

-1254 YPEGGGG
+1254 FPEGGGG

-1308 TIAQGVSNAVIDSYG
+1308 TLAQGVSNAVIDSYG

-1330 VYGLEMTDAVRDL
+1330 VYGLEMTDADRDL

-1397 SYSLLS
+1397 AYSLLS

-1418 LDDPDLWYYLR
+1418 LNDPDLWYYLR

-1441 EVVTAAGAA
+1441 EVVTATGAA

-1507 FCVFNTETEA
+1507 FCVFNTGTEA

-1577 SSDNHY
+1577 SSDNRY

-1590 DAFMSDGDSA
+1590 DAFMLDGDSA
-1600 LVFEEVLNGAG
+1600 LIFEQVVNGAG
-1611 ESEIIGSAN
+1611 ESEIIGSSN
-1620 QVRKSTSST
+1620 QVKKSTNST
-1629 LSGVSS
+1629 LTGVTT

-1647 NRLNLY
+1647 NRLNAY
-1653 ATLPDLYVVNSNN
+1653 ATLPDLYVASSDGD
-1666 EKLPLSRDVAWNSLR
+1666 KLPLARDVVWNSQR
-1681 NQATLYLAAS
+1681 NQATLYLASS
-1691 VSNYA
+1691 VPLYA
-1696 EVTVL
+1696 DVEVL
-1701 TDDWLFLRDSVER
+1701 SDDWLFVRNSVER
-1714 YALPDTLKVTV
+1714 YALPDNLTVTV
-1725 LPSSSFVL
+1725 LPSDSFIL
-1733 DDGVEA
+1733 DDGMEA
-1739 IVTDFDP
+1739 VVTDFSP
-1746 ASGYGELFT
+1746 ASGYVELFT
-1755 DLSIT
+1755 ELSIT
-1760 SNTATIDMVSQPLN
+1760 NNAATIDMVSQPLN
-1774 GDNIANLL
+1774 SDNISNLL
-1782 ANVPSAKLPM
+1782 ASASSAKVPE
-1792 ASIPIRVIP
+1792 ASMPIRVIP
-1801 TGLGSANVTIE
+1801 TGQGSANMAIE
-1812 LYAGNDS
+1812 LYAGNDA
-1819 VKDTGERY
+1819 VNDEGERY

-1839 GRSALVSVP
+1839 GVSALFSVP
-1848 AQDVEGLFITNS
+1848 AQDVEGSFITSS
-1860 GLAVEITI
+1860 GQEVEITI

-1886 SSLDIRFMQVLN
+1886 RSLDVRFMQVLN

-1922 AIVDQ
+1922 ALADQ
-1927 DGNALDELIVK
+1927 DGNALTQLIVK
-1938 FRIGD
+1938 FRIGE

>member
-1 MKEQVYVANIIYAI
+1 MLICDHNYKSWIFKMKNFLAI
-15 TYKLCYVKEK
+15 FSLT
-25 NKPGVS
+25 
-31 KMNQFFTLITL
+31 
-42 SLFLLGCG
+42 LFLAACG

-60 PVAANLAPV
+60 PVATNLAPT
-69 VTGDEAI
+69 VTGDQAVEVL
-76 EIIEGVQLTSAYS
+76 EGVQLTNAYS
-89 ASDPEDVAVTLSLT
+89 ASDPENAAVTLSLEGT
-103 GADAS
+103 DA
-108 AMALSAEGNLTFV
+108 AAFTLSSGGDLRFI

-127 APADTG
+127 APADG
-133 ADNVYNVAI
+133 GGDNVYNLTI
-142 VASDSIKET
+142 VASDSVNEASFT
-151 SYAVAITIT
+151 VAITVT
-160 NATEGRVVDGPVSG
+160 NATEGRVVDGPVAG

-182 GDGIQDENERVVLT
+182 GDGIQDANESVVLT
-196 DATGNY
+196 DAGGNY
-202 SLPAPTTLPASIVSI
+202 SLPVPATFPASIVSI
-217 GGTDTHTGKLLEN
+217 GGTDTHTGKVFEN

-253 VGIESETDRAAFLV
+253 VGIESEADRAAFLI
-267 SVGLGSS
+267 SLGLGSS
-274 LDEVLATD
+274 LDDVLSAD
-282 GWAAAKSGDADA
+282 GWAAAESGDANA
-294 QAAQRFGQQIATVM
+294 QAVQRISQQIATAM
-308 QAISSVIGTSA
+308 QAISNVIEGSA
-319 DAGISAF
+319 DAGTSAF
-326 DISKIVAAKIVAVS
+326 DISKIVAAKIVAVA
-340 QSAEGIDLVSV
+340 QSAEGIDLASA
-351 ESMQSIIVGSV
+351 ESMQSIFVASV
-362 TEVVTDGSVDADILA
+362 NEVITDGSVDADVLSAI
-377 AVATSIASVNN
+377 ATIIARVNN
-388 VIADVSLDPT
+388 VIADVTIDPT
-398 SDSAADIVKS
+398 SASAADIVKA
-408 VQDDVQS
+408 VQEDVQS
-415 NIVSLATGEIT
+415 KIVSLASGEIT
-426 PAAFTEAVNVV
+426 VAAFVELVNIV
-437 VDAIAI
+437 VDAIA
-443 IVSEAPDGDKPN
+443 VN
-455 TGGNILSG
+455 TGKNLLSG
-463 RVIDG
+463 KVIDG

-479 NFNGIQDNNEAKAT
+479 NFNGIQDNNEAKVI

-506 SQTECLAYVPV
+506 SQKECLAYVPV

-525 VDADLGVVTSAFT
+525 VDADLGTVTSAFS

-545 GFVESPEQLYVTPLT
+545 GFVESSEQLNVTPLT
-560 SVLWDEIEKLLE
+560 SVLWDEIEKLLK

-602 SNVVRHYNIPADK
+602 SNVVRHYNIPANK

-622 DDDEDLSTKAE
+622 NDDEDLSTKAE

-643 SETAELR
+643 AETAELR
-650 AKYPQ
+650 AEYPQ
-655 AGYAEVNYFVFSSMD
+655 ADYAEVNYFVFSSMD

-689 DTFVDLKKIS
+689 VTFVDLKKIS

-713 RSGSSSRTNSDL
+713 RSGSSSRTNPDL

-739 ASDYSCNYQEQINY
+739 ASDYSCNYQEQITY

-765 TSYKVSSNSIDD
+765 TSYNVSSNSIDD

-853 SQANSVYRSKKY
+853 AQANSVYRSKKY
-865 LDGDVSVTINRA
+865 LDGDVSVTITRA

-883 ETRKLPDGT
+883 ETRTLPDGT
-892 QKITNY
+892 QEITNY

-916 DGLEDYYDAAPLDPR
+916 DGLEDYYDAAPLDPQV
-931 ISFVSAARDLDG
+931 SFVSASRDIDG
-943 DGVPDSNDPDK
+943 DGVPDANDPDK
-954 DNDGFDNDDD
+954 DNDGFNNDDD
-964 AFPRDSSEWL
+964 AFPLDASEWL
-974 DNDGDNVGN
+974 DTDGDNIGN
-983 NTDTDDDGDGVVD
+983 NIDTDDDGDGVAD
-996 SSDEYPL
+996 SFDEYPV
-1003 DPRNFTDTD
+1003 DSRNFTDTD

-1049 RESGLQTIVFNKFSV
+1049 RESGQQTIVFNRFSV

-1133 TSPTMQAALRDK
+1133 TSPTIQGSLRDK

-1176 VQPVSKSLVWR
+1176 VQPVSQSLVWR

-1202 SVVNTSAGPRML
+1202 SVVNTSAGPRL
-1214 ALDGTLATFDPS
+1214 LTLDGDLVSFDPS

-1249 VTFSI
+1249 VTFSV

-1261 TTSYWSAFNVLSG
+1261 TTSYMSAFNVLSG

-1286 ITKNGDRFIGTDGAL
+1286 IIKNGDRFIGTDGAL

-1308 TIAQGVSNAVIDSYG
+1308 TIAQGVSNGVIDTYG

-1343 TVTLGVEN
+1343 TVSLGVED

-1380 SKYSLLSK
+1380 SKYSMLSK
-1388 DTVTSVESV
+1388 DRVASVEGV
-1397 SYSLLS
+1397 SYSLLQQ
-1403 SMYIDLPGDL
+1403 MYIDLPGTL

-1418 LDDPDLWYYLR
+1418 LSDPDLWYYVR

-1441 EVVTAAGAA
+1441 EVVTAAGET

-1457 PLEVIQNM
+1457 PLETIQNM

-1472 YDPSQYANGYEILG
+1472 YDPSQYNNGYELL
-1486 QEGRAES
+1486 QENGEGIS
-1493 IAIEIPNP
+1493 IEIPNP

-1517 QRCAELADFS
+1517 QRCAELVDFA
-1527 SIRTDFEN
+1527 SIRTDYEN

-1549 CPDQSCKAPPGVQNV
+1549 CPDQSCQAPPGVQNV

-1577 SSDNHY
+1577 SSDNRY
-1583 YKAEGNL
+1583 YKAEGKL
-1590 DAFMSDGDSA
+1590 DAFLSDGDSA
-1600 LVFEEVLNGAG
+1600 LAFEEVLNGAG

-1653 ATLPDLYVVNSNN
+1653 ATLPDLYVVDSAN
-1666 EKLPLSRDVAWNSLR
+1666 EKLPLARDVVWNSLR

-1691 VSNYA
+1691 VSTYA
-1696 EVTVL
+1696 EVTVS
-1701 TDDWLFLRDSVER
+1701 TDDWLFLRNSAER

-1755 DLSIT
+1755 ELSIT
-1760 SNTATIDMVSQPLN
+1760 SNTATIDMVSQSLD

-1782 ANVPSAKLPM
+1782 ANVSSAKLPM

-1801 TGLGSANVTIE
+1801 SGRGSANVTIE

-1827 AELSFTLNWQAD
+1827 AELSFTLNWVAD
-1839 GRSALVSVP
+1839 GLSALFTVP
-1848 AQDVEGLFITNS
+1848 AQDVEGSFITSS
-1860 GLAVEITI
+1860 GQVVEITI
-1868 ENFDEDVIGITT
+1868 ENFDEDVIGVTT

-1886 SSLDIRFMQVLN
+1886 RSLDIRFMQVLN

-1922 AIVDQ
+1922 ALVDQ
-1927 DGNALDELIVK
+1927 DGNALTQLIVK
-1938 FRIGD
+1938 FRIGE

>member
-42 SLFLLGCG
+42 SLFLLGCGGG

-253 VGIESETDRAAFLV
+253 VGIESETDRAAFLI

-1370 DLAFSDNWIA
+1370 DLAFSGDWIA
-1380 SKYSLLSK
+1380 SKYSQLAK
-1388 DTVTSVESV
+1388 DTVASVEGI
-1397 SYSLLS
+1397 SYSLLQP
-1403 SMYIDLPGDL
+1403 MYVDLPGAL

-1418 LDDPDLWYYLR
+1418 LHDPDLWYYVS

-1441 EVVTAAGAA
+1441 EVVTAAGET

-1457 PLEVIQNM
+1457 PLETIQNM

-1472 YDPSQYANGYEILG
+1472 YDPSQYNNGYELLEENG
-1486 QEGRAES
+1486 EGIS
-1493 IAIEIPNP
+1493 IEIPNP

-1507 FCVFNTETEA
+1507 FCVFNTVA
-1517 QRCAELADFS
+1517 KDQRCAELTDFS

-1535 IRNSPARFPDSYYV
+1535 IRNSQARYPDSYYV
-1549 CPDQSCKAPPGVQNV
+1549 CPDKSCQAPPGVQNV
-1564 IIAGDRVIAYFKD
+1564 IVAGDRVIAYFKD
-1577 SSDNHY
+1577 SSDDRY

-1590 DAFMSDGDSA
+1590 GAFLSDGDSA
-1600 LVFEEVLNGAG
+1600 LAFEEVLNGAG

-1681 NQATLYLAAS
+1681 NQATLYLAVS

>member
-1 MKEQVYVANIIYAI
+1 MLICDHNYKSWIFKMKNFLAI
-15 TYKLCYVKEK
+15 FSLT
-25 NKPGVS
+25 
-31 KMNQFFTLITL
+31 
-42 SLFLLGCG
+42 LFLAACG

-60 PVAANLAPV
+60 PVATNLAPT
-69 VTGDEAI
+69 VTGDQAVEVL
-76 EIIEGVQLTSAYS
+76 EGVQLTNAYS
-89 ASDPEDVAVTLSLT
+89 ASDPENAAVTLSLEGT
-103 GADAS
+103 DA
-108 AMALSAEGNLTFV
+108 AAFTLSSGGDLRFI

-127 APADTG
+127 APADG
-133 ADNVYNVAI
+133 GGDNVYNLTI
-142 VASDSIKET
+142 VASDSVNEASFT
-151 SYAVAITIT
+151 VAITVT
-160 NATEGRVVDGPVSG
+160 NATEGRVVDGPVAG

-182 GDGIQDENERVVLT
+182 GDGIQDANESVVLT
-196 DATGNY
+196 DAGGNY
-202 SLPAPTTLPASIVSI
+202 SLPVPATFPASIVSI
-217 GGTDTHTGKLLEN
+217 GGTDTHTGKVFEN

-253 VGIESETDRAAFLV
+253 VGIESEADRAAFLI
-267 SVGLGSS
+267 SLGLGSS
-274 LDEVLATD
+274 LDDVLSAD
-282 GWAAAKSGDADA
+282 GWAAAESGDANA
-294 QAAQRFGQQIATVM
+294 QAVQRISQQIATAM
-308 QAISSVIGTSA
+308 QAISNVIEGSA
-319 DAGISAF
+319 DAGTSAF
-326 DISKIVAAKIVAVS
+326 DISKIVAAKIVAVA
-340 QSAEGIDLVSV
+340 QSAEGIDLASA
-351 ESMQSIIVGSV
+351 ESMQSIFVASV
-362 TEVVTDGSVDADILA
+362 NEVITDGSVDADVLSAI
-377 AVATSIASVNN
+377 ATIIARVNN
-388 VIADVSLDPT
+388 VIADVTIDPT
-398 SDSAADIVKS
+398 SASAADIVKA
-408 VQDDVQS
+408 VQEDVQS
-415 NIVSLATGEIT
+415 KIVSLASGEIT
-426 PAAFTEAVNVV
+426 VAAFVELVNIV
-437 VDAIAI
+437 VDAIA
-443 IVSEAPDGDKPN
+443 VN
-455 TGGNILSG
+455 TGKNLLSG
-463 RVIDG
+463 KVIDG

-479 NFNGIQDNNEAKAT
+479 NFNGIQDNNEAKVI

-506 SQTECLAYVPV
+506 SQKECLAYVPV

-525 VDADLGVVTSAFT
+525 VDADLGTVTSAFS

-545 GFVESPEQLYVTPLT
+545 GFVESSEQLNVTPLT
-560 SVLWDEIEKLLE
+560 SVLWDEIEKLLK

-602 SNVVRHYNIPADK
+602 SNVVRHYNIPANK

-622 DDDEDLSTKAE
+622 NDDEDLSTKAE

-643 SETAELR
+643 AETAELR
-650 AKYPQ
+650 AEYPQ
-655 AGYAEVNYFVFSSMD
+655 ADYAEVNYFVFSSMD

-689 DTFVDLKKIS
+689 VTFVDLKKIS

-713 RSGSSSRTNSDL
+713 RSGSSSRTNPDL

-739 ASDYSCNYQEQINY
+739 ASDYSCNYQEQITY

-765 TSYKVSSNSIDD
+765 TSYNVSSNSIDD

-853 SQANSVYRSKKY
+853 AQANSVYRSKKY
-865 LDGDVSVTINRA
+865 LDGDVSVTITRA

-883 ETRKLPDGT
+883 ETRTLPDGT
-892 QKITNY
+892 QEITNY

-916 DGLEDYYDAAPLDPR
+916 DGLEDYYDAAPLDPQV
-931 ISFVSAARDLDG
+931 SFVSASRDIDG
-943 DGVPDSNDPDK
+943 DGVPDANDPDK
-954 DNDGFDNDDD
+954 DNDGFNNDDD
-964 AFPRDSSEWL
+964 AFPLDASEWL
-974 DNDGDNVGN
+974 DTDGDNIGN
-983 NTDTDDDGDGVVD
+983 NIDTDDDGDGVAD
-996 SSDEYPL
+996 SFDEYPV
-1003 DPRNFTDTD
+1003 DSRNFTDTD

-1049 RESGLQTIVFNKFSV
+1049 RESGQQTIVFNRFSV

-1133 TSPTMQAALRDK
+1133 TSPTIQGSLRDK

-1176 VQPVSKSLVWR
+1176 VQPVSQSLVWR

-1202 SVVNTSAGPRML
+1202 SVVNTSAGPRL
-1214 ALDGTLATFDPS
+1214 LTLDGELVSFDPS

-1249 VTFSI
+1249 VTFSV

-1261 TTSYWSAFNVLSG
+1261 TTSYMSAFNVLSG

-1286 ITKNGDRFIGTDGAL
+1286 IIKNGDRFIGTDGAL

-1308 TIAQGVSNAVIDSYG
+1308 TIAQGVSNGVIDTYG

-1343 TVTLGVEN
+1343 TVSLGVED

-1380 SKYSLLSK
+1380 SKYSMLSK
-1388 DTVTSVESV
+1388 DRVASVEGV
-1397 SYSLLS
+1397 SYSLLQQ
-1403 SMYIDLPGDL
+1403 MYIDLPGTL

-1418 LDDPDLWYYLR
+1418 LSDPDLWYYVR

-1441 EVVTAAGAA
+1441 EVVTAAGET

-1457 PLEVIQNM
+1457 PLETIQNM

-1472 YDPSQYANGYEILG
+1472 YDPSQYNNGYELL
-1486 QEGRAES
+1486 QENGEGIS
-1493 IAIEIPNP
+1493 IEIPNP

-1517 QRCAELADFS
+1517 QRCAELVDFA
-1527 SIRTDFEN
+1527 SIRTDYEN

-1549 CPDQSCKAPPGVQNV
+1549 CPDQSCQAPPGVQNV

-1577 SSDNHY
+1577 SSDNRY
-1583 YKAEGNL
+1583 YKAEGKL
-1590 DAFMSDGDSA
+1590 DAFLSDGDSA
-1600 LVFEEVLNGAG
+1600 LAFEEVLNGAG

-1653 ATLPDLYVVNSNN
+1653 ATLPDLYVVDSAN
-1666 EKLPLSRDVAWNSLR
+1666 EKLPLARDVVWNSLR

-1691 VSNYA
+1691 VSTYA
-1696 EVTVL
+1696 EVTVS
-1701 TDDWLFLRDSVER
+1701 TDDWLFLRNSAER

-1755 DLSIT
+1755 ELSIT
-1760 SNTATIDMVSQPLN
+1760 SNTATIDMVSQSLD

-1782 ANVPSAKLPM
+1782 ANVSSAKLPM

-1801 TGLGSANVTIE
+1801 SGRGSANVTIE

-1827 AELSFTLNWQAD
+1827 AELSFTLNWVAD
-1839 GRSALVSVP
+1839 GLSALFTVP
-1848 AQDVEGLFITNS
+1848 AQDVEGSFITSS
-1860 GLAVEITI
+1860 GQVVEITI
-1868 ENFDEDVIGITT
+1868 ENFDEDVIGVTT

-1886 SSLDIRFMQVLN
+1886 RSLDIRFMQVLN

-1922 AIVDQ
+1922 ALVDQ
-1927 DGNALDELIVK
+1927 DGNALTQLIVK
-1938 FRIGD
+1938 FRIGE

>member
-1 MKEQVYVANIIYAI
+1 MKNFLAI
-15 TYKLCYVKEK
+15 FSLT
-25 NKPGVS
+25 
-31 KMNQFFTLITL
+31 
-42 SLFLLGCG
+42 LFLAACG

-60 PVAANLAPV
+60 PVATNLAPTV
-69 VTGDEAI
+69 SGDQAVEVL
-76 EIIEGVQLTSAYS
+76 EGVQLTNAYS
-89 ASDPEDVAVTLSLT
+89 ASDPENAAVTLSLEGT
-103 GADAS
+103 DA
-108 AMALSAEGNLTFV
+108 AAFTLSSEGDLRFI

-127 APADTG
+127 APADG
-133 ADNVYNVAI
+133 GGDNVYNLTI
-142 VASDSIKET
+142 VASDSVNEA
-151 SYAVAITIT
+151 SYTVAITVT
-160 NATEGRVVDGPVSG
+160 NATEGRVVDGPVAG

-182 GDGIQDENERVVLT
+182 GDGIQDANESVVLT
-196 DATGNY
+196 DAGGNY
-202 SLPAPTTLPASIVSI
+202 SLPVPATFPASIVSI
-217 GGTDTHTGKLLEN
+217 GGTDTQTGKVFEN

-253 VGIESETDRAAFLV
+253 VGIESEADQAAFLI
-267 SVGLGSS
+267 SLGLGSS
-274 LDEVLATD
+274 LDDVLSAD
-282 GWAAAKSGDADA
+282 GWAAAESGDANA
-294 QAAQRFGQQIATVM
+294 QAVQRISQQIATAM
-308 QAISSVIGTSA
+308 QAISNVIEGSA
-319 DAGISAF
+319 DAGTSAF
-326 DISKIVAAKIVAVS
+326 DISKIVAAKIVAVA
-340 QSAEGIDLVSV
+340 QSAEGIDLASA
-351 ESMQSIIVGSV
+351 ESMQSIFVASV
-362 TEVVTDGSVDADILA
+362 NEVITDGSVDADVLSAI
-377 AVATSIASVNN
+377 ATSIARVNN
-388 VIADVSLDPT
+388 VIADVTIDPT
-398 SDSAADIVKS
+398 SASAADVVKA
-408 VQDDVQS
+408 VQEDLQS
-415 NIVSLATGEIT
+415 KIVSLASGEIT
-426 PAAFTEAVNVV
+426 VAAFVELVNIV
-437 VDAIAI
+437 VDAIAV
-443 IVSEAPDGDKPN
+443 IVAEAPDEDKTN
-455 TGGNILSG
+455 TGKNLLSG
-463 RVIDG
+463 KVIDG

-479 NFNGIQDNNEAKAT
+479 NFNGIQDNNEAKVI

-506 SQTECLAYVPV
+506 SQKECLAYVPV

-525 VDADLGVVTSAFT
+525 VDADLGAVTSAFS

-545 GFVESPEQLYVTPLT
+545 GFVESSEQLNVTPLT

-602 SNVVRHYNIPADK
+602 SNVVRHYNIPANK

-622 DDDEDLSTKAE
+622 NDDEDLSTKAE

-643 SETAELR
+643 AETAELR
-650 AKYPQ
+650 AEYPQ
-655 AGYAEVNYFVFSSMD
+655 ADYAEVNYFVFSSMD

-689 DTFVDLKKIS
+689 VTFVDLKKIS

-713 RSGSSSRTNSDL
+713 RSGSSSRTNPDL

-739 ASDYSCNYQEQINY
+739 ASDYSCNYQEQITY

-765 TSYKVSSNSIDD
+765 TSYNVSSNSIDD

-853 SQANSVYRSKKY
+853 AQANSVYRSKKY
-865 LDGDVSVTINRA
+865 LDGDVSVTITRA

-892 QKITNY
+892 QEITNY

-916 DGLEDYYDAAPLDPR
+916 DGLEDYYDAAPLDPQV
-931 ISFVSAARDLDG
+931 SFVSAGRDIDG
-943 DGVPDSNDPDK
+943 DGVPDANDPDK
-954 DNDGFDNDDD
+954 DNDGFNNDDD
-964 AFPRDSSEWL
+964 AFPLDASEWL
-974 DNDGDNVGN
+974 DTDGDNIGN
-983 NTDTDDDGDGVVD
+983 NIDTDDDGDGVAD
-996 SSDEYPL
+996 SFDEYPV
-1003 DPRNFTDTD
+1003 DSRNFTDTD

-1031 AAIFDLDTVTDAG
+1031 AAIFDLDKVTDAG

-1049 RESGLQTIVFNKFSV
+1049 RESGQQTIVFNRFSV

-1076 FAAPVIAQGEG
+1076 FAAPVIAQGGG

-1133 TSPTMQAALRDK
+1133 TSPTIQGSLRDK

-1176 VQPVSKSLVWR
+1176 VQPVSQSLVWR

-1202 SVVNTSAGPRML
+1202 SVVNTSAGPRL
-1214 ALDGTLATFDPS
+1214 LTLDGELVSFDPS
-1226 RQPPSGFARQVDN
+1226 RQPPSGFARQVNN

-1249 VTFSI
+1249 VTFSVF
-1254 YPEGGGG
+1254 PEGGGG
-1261 TTSYWSAFNVLSG
+1261 TTSYMSAFNVLSG

-1308 TIAQGVSNAVIDSYG
+1308 TIAQGVSNGVIDTYG

-1343 TVTLGVEN
+1343 TVSLGVED

-1380 SKYSLLSK
+1380 SKYSMLSK
-1388 DTVTSVESV
+1388 DRVASVEGV
-1397 SYSLLS
+1397 SYSLLQQ
-1403 SMYIDLPGDL
+1403 MYIDLPGTL

-1418 LDDPDLWYYLR
+1418 LSDPDLWYYVR

-1441 EVVTAAGAA
+1441 EVVTAAGET

-1457 PLEVIQNM
+1457 PLETIQNM

-1472 YDPSQYANGYEILG
+1472 YDPSQYNNGYELL
-1486 QEGRAES
+1486 QENGEGIS
-1493 IAIEIPNP
+1493 IEIPNP

-1517 QRCAELADFS
+1517 QRCAELVDFA
-1527 SIRTDFEN
+1527 SIRTDYEN

-1549 CPDQSCKAPPGVQNV
+1549 CPDQSCQAPPGVQNV

-1577 SSDNHY
+1577 SSDNRY
-1583 YKAEGNL
+1583 YKAEGKL
-1590 DAFMSDGDSA
+1590 DAFLSDGDSA
-1600 LVFEEVLNGAG
+1600 LAFEEVLNGAG

-1653 ATLPDLYVVNSNN
+1653 ATLPDLYVVDSAN
-1666 EKLPLSRDVAWNSLR
+1666 EKLPLARDVVWNSLR

-1691 VSNYA
+1691 VSTYA
-1696 EVTVL
+1696 EVTVS
-1701 TDDWLFLRDSVER
+1701 TDDWLFLRNSAER

-1760 SNTATIDMVSQPLN
+1760 SNTATIDMVSQSLD

-1782 ANVPSAKLPM
+1782 ANVSSAKLPM

-1801 TGLGSANVTIE
+1801 SGRGSANVTIE

-1827 AELSFTLNWQAD
+1827 AELSFTLNWRAD
-1839 GRSALVSVP
+1839 GLSALFTVP
-1848 AQDVEGLFITNS
+1848 AQDVEGSFITSS
-1860 GLAVEITI
+1860 GQVVEITI
-1868 ENFDEDVIGITT
+1868 ENFDEDVIGVTT

-1886 SSLDIRFMQVLN
+1886 RSLDIRFMQVLN

-1922 AIVDQ
+1922 ALVDQ
-1927 DGNALDELIVK
+1927 DGNALTQLIVK
-1938 FRIGD
+1938 FRIGE